1 MLDPCWVPIP
11 NPCWDPFWDPC
22 PYPFPNPH
30 RDLCWDPFLNPC
42 RNPCPDLFPNPCP
55 DPCPERGNSSGTDT
69 DPLSFVSSIFNFKKI
84 RKTWEFP
91 ISHRFLLS
99 RTLPFPLFP
108 HSHSRRSHTPIPSVP
123 TFPFPPFPHSHSA
136 IPTFPFPP
144 FQHSHSRHLH
154 ISIPAIPTFPF
165 PPFPL
170 SHSRHSCIPIPTI
183 HTFPF
188 PPFPHS
194 IPTIPALPHP
204 PSPHSHSCTPIPI
217 FPFPHSHSHHS
228 HFPIPATPIFP
239 FLPFPHS
246 HSCRSHFPI
255 PTIPTFPFPPFP
267 HSHSHHSHTPIPT
280 FPFPPFPH
288 SHSHRSHIPIPAIP
302 TFPFS
307 PFLHSHSHHSC
318 IPTPVILLLPF
329 RPFLHSHSR
338 RSCTPIPTI
347 PTFPFPPFPHS
358 HSRHFC
364 TPIPTIPTLPFP
376 HSHSHFPIPT
386 FPFPPF
392 PHSHSRHF
400 CIPTPAILLLP
411 FRLFPH
417 SHSRH
422 SRTPTTAIP
431 AFPFPPFPH
440 SHSCHLHIPTP
451 TIPTFPFPPFPH
463 SHSLHSR
470 TPIPAIPT
478 FPFLPFPHFPSR
490 HSHFPIPAL
499 PFPPFPLSHSHHSHI
514 PFPTIPALPFP
525 HSHSRHSH
533 TLFSAIPTFP
543 FPPFPHSHSR
553 YSHIPIPTFPFLP
566 FPHSHSR
573 RSHTPI
579 PAIPAFP
586 LLLFSY
592 SHSGYFCTPI
602 PTIPTIPTFPFPLFP
617 HSHSCHSHFPI
628 PTIPALPFPPPPH
641 FHSCYSYIPA
651 VPTFPFPPFPHSHS
665 HIPIPTFPF
674 LPYPHSH
681 SHIPGADTAFHAH
694 PQKCLRL
701 NPEVPVWVSKQRILC
716 TLNHSL
722 KDVLNY
728 GLFQPACN
736 GRAGKFLDEERLLR
750 EYPPSPDTPL
760 PYLEFRYKRRVYSQ
774 PLLDDKQFAK
784 LHTKANL
791 KKFMEYVQMLN
802 SEKVCRLLEKGLDPN
817 FHDPDTGECPLTAA
831 AQLELSSEMIKAL
844 RNGGAHLDFRTREG
858 MTALHKAVR
867 CRNHT
872 ALLTLLDLGA
882 SPDYKDSRGLT
893 PLYHSAMVGGD
904 PYCCELLLHDHARL
918 GCVDENGWQ
927 EIHQACRYGHVQHL
941 EHLLFYG
948 ADMTAQNASGNTA
961 LHICALYN
969 QESCARVLLFRGASK
984 EIRNYNSQTAFQVAI
999 IAGNFELAEIIKTHK
1014 ESDVVPFRETPS
1026 YTKRRRLLGSGGLAS
1041 PRVLQRSASDNN
1053 LKAESRASYSP
1064 VPSLR
1069 SLPPQLLVQMQ
1080 EAAAGIAAS
1089 GMGTGDG
1096 SLPAVAGGG
1105 RPAAG
1110 TAPASPAPH
1119 AAPAPLRGPKR
1130 KLYSAV
1136 PGRKFIVVKSYAPQ
1150 GDGEIQLNRGE
1161 AVKVLSIG
1169 EGGFWEGSV
1178 KGRSGWFPAECVE
1191 EVQMRQYDS
1200 RQETRE
1206 DRTKRLFR
1214 HYTVGSYDNFTSHS
1228 DYIIEEKTAVL
1239 QKREHEGFGFVLR
1252 GAKAETPIEEFT
1264 PTPAFPALQYLESV
1278 DVEGVAWRAGLRTGD
1293 FLIEVNGVNVVKV
1306 GHKQVVALIRQG
1318 GNHLLMKVVSVSR
1331 KPDSEEG
1338 SRKKAPPPPKR
1349 APSTT
1354 LTLRSK
1360 SMTAELEELGKAE
1373 KLDEILAATE
1383 PALRAELVE
1392 ADSRA
1397 ATVKQRP
1404 TSRRIT
1410 PAEIS
1415 VSQREFRGNGETH
1428 PQLPRFPCFPGED
1441 EKLAASLL
1449 DGKFP
1454 RSTSMTDT
1462 VREGH
1467 GIPPPPQTAP
1477 PPPPSP
1483 YYFDTG
1489 PPPSFSPPPPPGR
1502 AYDTIR
1508 SSFKPGLEAKLHGLP
1523 QVLSAA
1529 EMYDQARGSM
1539 PYPERQKRARSMIIL
1554 QDSSHLPVE
1563 PTEIPRPGPA
1573 VTPPEKLKRKG
1584 RVIDNPYANM
1594 GQFNVSLFAPT
1605 KPQRK
1610 KSPLVKQLQ
1619 VEDAQERAA
1628 LAITGGYSSR
1638 EPSPTRRS
1646 HRLDY
1651 QHHPGIAQV
1660 EAAGLPFA
1668 TAIAAGVM
1676 KDRDRRL
1683 DERRKSTVF
1692 LSVGAIEGPAPGGSE
1707 MPSLQQSRS
1716 IDERLLGSRD
1726 VLLPSPVSALKPLI
1740 SSSSSTFIHPL
1751 TGKPLDPNSPL
1762 ALALAARER
1771 ALSTQVPSRSPTPIH
1786 SPDSDRAAP
1795 LFVDIQTKEP
1805 DRGDLES
1812 LVSPAYSP
1820 GGKVVMAMRAEPPG
1834 KEEKKPEDKKSM
1846 IISIVDTSQQK
1857 TAGLIMVHATSNGQD
1872 EIGLEIK
1879 EESPA
1884 VPEVCA
1890 EPAESPKA
1898 EPQPSPVG
1906 KPPASPASE
1915 KALGQGSSEE
1925 EVEPYT
1931 VTLPPAQLSSS
1942 DEETREELAKIGL
1955 VPPPDE
1961 FANGVLVTTPGT
1973 PVSHLAAPGTPSL
1986 PAAAVAPSPPGATPS
2001 GKPSDAPAAPESA
2014 ADSGVEEVD
2023 TRSSSD
2029 HHLETTST
2037 ISTVSSMSTLSSE
2050 SGEPTDTYTSFADG
2064 QTFLLEKPPVPPK
2077 PKLKSQLSKGP
2088 VTFRDP
2094 LLKQSSDSE
2103 LISQH
2108 HAATLAAT
2116 SAARPRYLFQRRSK
2130 LWGDPME
2137 SRPGHGAEED
2147 KPTVISELSSRLQ
2160 QLNKDTRSLGEEPA
2174 GSTLDPGKK
2183 SPVVAARL
2191 FSSLGELSTISQRSS
2206 GTTFTVRPGSRYPV
2220 TRRTPSPVK
2229 PAALERPE
2237 PLSTVRPYGLT
2248 PPTIL
2253 KSSSLSIPH
2262 EPKEVRFV
2270 VRSVSA
2276 RSRSPSPSPSPGP
2289 PLHTLHPPRPF
2300 MQKPLHLWNKY
2311 DVGDWL
2317 ESINLV
2323 EHRDKF
2329 EDHEIEG
2336 THLPALTKEDFVEL
2350 GVTRVGH
2357 RMNIERAL
2365 KQLVDS

>member
-1 MLDPCWVPIP
+1 MPLPPAAGQHETPEPPPEQPPPARPPRAVAGEPGEPAGRARDET
-11 NPCWDPFWDPC
+11 
-22 PYPFPNPH
+22 PYA
-30 RDLCWDPFLNPC
+30 
-42 RNPCPDLFPNPCP
+42 
-55 DPCPERGNSSGTDT
+55 
-69 DPLSFVSSIFNFKKI
+69 SI
-84 RKTWEFP
+84 E
-91 ISHRFLLS
+91 
-99 RTLPFPLFP
+99 
-108 HSHSRRSHTPIPSVP
+108 
-123 TFPFPPFPHSHSA
+123 PPAPRA
-136 IPTFPFPP
+136 E
-144 FQHSHSRHLH
+144 
-154 ISIPAIPTFPF
+154 
-165 PPFPL
+165 
-170 SHSRHSCIPIPTI
+170 
-183 HTFPF
+183 
-188 PPFPHS
+188 
-194 IPTIPALPHP
+194 
-204 PSPHSHSCTPIPI
+204 
-217 FPFPHSHSHHS
+217 
-228 HFPIPATPIFP
+228 
-239 FLPFPHS
+239 
-246 HSCRSHFPI
+246 
-255 PTIPTFPFPPFP
+255 
-267 HSHSHHSHTPIPT
+267 
-280 FPFPPFPH
+280 
-288 SHSHRSHIPIPAIP
+288 
-302 TFPFS
+302 
-307 PFLHSHSHHSC
+307 
-318 IPTPVILLLPF
+318 
-329 RPFLHSHSR
+329 
-338 RSCTPIPTI
+338 
-347 PTFPFPPFPHS
+347 
-358 HSRHFC
+358 
-364 TPIPTIPTLPFP
+364 
-376 HSHSHFPIPT
+376 
-386 FPFPPF
+386 
-392 PHSHSRHF
+392 
-400 CIPTPAILLLP
+400 
-411 FRLFPH
+411 
-417 SHSRH
+417 
-422 SRTPTTAIP
+422 
-431 AFPFPPFPH
+431 
-440 SHSCHLHIPTP
+440 
-451 TIPTFPFPPFPH
+451 
-463 SHSLHSR
+463 
-470 TPIPAIPT
+470 
-478 FPFLPFPHFPSR
+478 
-490 HSHFPIPAL
+490 
-499 PFPPFPLSHSHHSHI
+499 
-514 PFPTIPALPFP
+514 
-525 HSHSRHSH
+525 
-533 TLFSAIPTFP
+533 
-543 FPPFPHSHSR
+543 
-553 YSHIPIPTFPFLP
+553 
-566 FPHSHSR
+566 
-573 RSHTPI
+573 
-579 PAIPAFP
+579 
-586 LLLFSY
+586 
-592 SHSGYFCTPI
+592 
-602 PTIPTIPTFPFPLFP
+602 
-617 HSHSCHSHFPI
+617 
-628 PTIPALPFPPPPH
+628 PPPPARMEDAAA
-641 FHSCYSYIPA
+641 SAIVVRIGIPDLQQ
-651 VPTFPFPPFPHSHS
+651 T
-665 HIPIPTFPF
+665 
-674 LPYPHSH
+674 
-681 SHIPGADTAFHAH
+681 
-694 PQKCLRL
+694 KCLRL
-701 NPEVPVWVSKQRILC
+701 NPDVPVWVSKQRILC

-728 GLFQPACN
+728 GLFQPAFN

-750 EYPPSPDTPL
+750 EYPLNPDTPV
-760 PYLEFRYKRRVYSQ
+760 PYLEFRYKRRVYTQS
-774 PLLDDKQFAK
+774 LLDDKQFAK

-802 SEKVCRLLEKGLDPN
+802 VEKVCRLLEKGLDPN
-817 FHDPDTGECPLTAA
+817 FHDPDTGDVPFLFPGWVGASECPLTMA
-831 AQLELSSEMIKAL
+831 AQLEHSAEVIKVL
-844 RNGGAHLDFRTREG
+844 KNGGAHLDFRTREG
-858 MTALHKAVR
+858 MTALHKAIR
-867 CRNHT
+867 CRNHI
-872 ALLTLLDLGA
+872 ALMTLLDLGA

-904 PYCCELLLHDHARL
+904 PYCCELLLHDYAKV

-948 ADMTAQNASGNTA
+948 ADMTSQNASGNTA

-1026 YTKRRRLLGSGGLAS
+1026 YTKRRRITGAGGLSS
-1041 PRVLQRSASDNN
+1041 PRMLQRSASDNN
-1053 LKAESRASYSP
+1053 LKAESHPSYSP

-1069 SLPPQLLVQMQ
+1069 SLPPQLLAQMQ
-1080 EAAAGIAAS
+1080 EAAVGAGVGDSSLAS
-1089 GMGTGDG
+1089 TGSSRSTHSRSP
-1096 SLPAVAGGG
+1096 SLQRVQEEKEADMHTLRRSSRGK
-1105 RPAAG
+1105 
-1110 TAPASPAPH
+1110 ASPSGGQGAPPRPGPGPEPARH
-1119 AAPAPLRGPKR
+1119 AAPAALRGPKR

-1136 PGRKFIVVKSYAPQ
+1136 PGRRFIVVKSYTPQ
-1150 GDGEIQLNRGE
+1150 GEGEIQLNRGE
-1161 AVKVLSIG
+1161 AIKVLSIG
-1169 EGGFWEGSV
+1169 EGGFWEGTV
-1178 KGRSGWFPAECVE
+1178 KGRTGWFPAECVE
-1191 EVQMRQYDS
+1191 EVQMRQYDP

-1278 DVEGVAWRAGLRTGD
+1278 DVEGVAWKAGLRTGD

-1306 GHKQVVALIRQG
+1306 GHKQVVSLIRQG
-1318 GNHLLMKVVSVSR
+1318 GNHLVMKVVSVSR
-1331 KPDSEEG
+1331 KPESEEVV
-1338 SRKKAPPPPKR
+1338 RKKAPPPPKR

-1360 SMTAELEELGKAE
+1360 SMTAELEELASMRRRKGE
-1373 KLDEILAATE
+1373 KLDEILAAAE
-1383 PALRAELVE
+1383 PSLRADIVE

-1415 VSQREFRGNGETH
+1415 SLFERQGMAAHAGVLPGAEKPHVSLRKGM
-1428 PQLPRFPCFPGED
+1428 PRTKSVGED
-1441 EKLAASLL
+1441 EKLAASFM

-1454 RSTSMTDT
+1454 RSTSMQDT

-1502 AYDTIR
+1502 VYDTIR
-1508 SSFKPGLEAKLHGLP
+1508 SSFKPSLEAKLHGLP
-1523 QVLSAA
+1523 QVISAA
-1529 EMYDQARGSM
+1529 EMYDQARTSI

-1563 PTEIPRPGPA
+1563 PTEIPRPGPSA
-1573 VTPPEKLKRKG
+1573 TPPEKLKRKG

-1628 LAITGGYSSR
+1628 LSITGGFTR

-1646 HRLDY
+1646 HRMSGIEY
-1651 QHHPGIAQV
+1651 QHHAGIAQV
-1660 EAAGLPFA
+1660 DPSSIPFA
-1668 TAIAAGVM
+1668 TAIAGVM
-1676 KDRDRRL
+1676 KDRERRL

-1692 LSVGAIEGPAPGGSE
+1692 LSVGAIEGSPPSID

-1771 ALSTQVPSRSPTPIH
+1771 ALSTQVPSRSPTPIQ

-1805 DRGDLES
+1805 ERGELEG

-1820 GGKVVMAMRAEPPG
+1820 GAKGAAGAAPGTLAPAKSHWGTPTTLRKETETRAETPV
-1834 KEEKKPEDKKSM
+1834 KEEKKHEDKKSM
-1846 IISIVDTSQQK
+1846 IISIMDTSQQK
-1857 TAGLIMVHATSNGQD
+1857 TAGLIMVHATSNGQE
-1872 EIGLEIK
+1872 EIGLEMK
-1879 EESPA
+1879 EETPD
-1884 VPEVCA
+1884 VPEASV
-1890 EPAESPKA
+1890 EPAELPKA
-1898 EPQPSPVG
+1898 ETEPSPVG
-1906 KPPASPASE
+1906 KSPVSPASD
-1915 KALGQGSSEE
+1915 KTLGQGSSEE
-1925 EVEPYT
+1925 EAEPYT

-1973 PVSHLAAPGTPSL
+1973 PISQLATPRTPSM
-1986 PAAAVAPSPPGATPS
+1986 PAAAVAPSATGGTPS
-2001 GKPSDAPAAPESA
+2001 GKPSDAPVAPESA

-2064 QTFLLEKPPVPPK
+2064 QTFILEKPPVPPK

-2103 LISQH
+2103 LISQQ
-2108 HAATLAAT
+2108 HAATLA
-2116 SAARPRYLFQRRSK
+2116 SASVGRPRYLFQRRSK

-2137 SRPGHGAEED
+2137 SRPVHGAEDD

-2160 QLNKDTRSLGEEPA
+2160 QLNKDTRSLGEEPT
-2174 GSTLDPGKK
+2174 GPPLDPGKK

-2206 GTTFTVRPGSRYPV
+2206 GTTYTVRPGSRYPV

-2229 PAALERPE
+2229 PALDRTD

-2300 MQKPLHLWNKY
+2300 MQKPVHLWNKY

-2329 EDHEIEG
+2329 EDNEIEG

>member
-1 MLDPCWVPIP
+1 P
-11 NPCWDPFWDPC
+11 
-22 PYPFPNPH
+22 
-30 RDLCWDPFLNPC
+30 
-42 RNPCPDLFPNPCP
+42 
-55 DPCPERGNSSGTDT
+55 
-69 DPLSFVSSIFNFKKI
+69 
-84 RKTWEFP
+84 
-91 ISHRFLLS
+91 
-99 RTLPFPLFP
+99 
-108 HSHSRRSHTPIPSVP
+108 
-123 TFPFPPFPHSHSA
+123 
-136 IPTFPFPP
+136 
-144 FQHSHSRHLH
+144 Q
-154 ISIPAIPTFPF
+154 
-165 PPFPL
+165 
-170 SHSRHSCIPIPTI
+170 PIPTVL
-183 HTFPF
+183 TDRVPKWF
-188 PPFPHS
+188 S
-194 IPTIPALPHP
+194 GSEDVQLPLMP
-204 PSPHSHSCTPIPI
+204 GLSLPSVS
-217 FPFPHSHSHHS
+217 
-228 HFPIPATPIFP
+228 
-239 FLPFPHS
+239 
-246 HSCRSHFPI
+246 
-255 PTIPTFPFPPFP
+255 
-267 HSHSHHSHTPIPT
+267 
-280 FPFPPFPH
+280 
-288 SHSHRSHIPIPAIP
+288 
-302 TFPFS
+302 
-307 PFLHSHSHHSC
+307 
-318 IPTPVILLLPF
+318 
-329 RPFLHSHSR
+329 
-338 RSCTPIPTI
+338 
-347 PTFPFPPFPHS
+347 
-358 HSRHFC
+358 
-364 TPIPTIPTLPFP
+364 
-376 HSHSHFPIPT
+376 
-386 FPFPPF
+386 
-392 PHSHSRHF
+392 
-400 CIPTPAILLLP
+400 
-411 FRLFPH
+411 
-417 SHSRH
+417 
-422 SRTPTTAIP
+422 
-431 AFPFPPFPH
+431 
-440 SHSCHLHIPTP
+440 
-451 TIPTFPFPPFPH
+451 
-463 SHSLHSR
+463 
-470 TPIPAIPT
+470 
-478 FPFLPFPHFPSR
+478 
-490 HSHFPIPAL
+490 
-499 PFPPFPLSHSHHSHI
+499 
-514 PFPTIPALPFP
+514 
-525 HSHSRHSH
+525 
-533 TLFSAIPTFP
+533 
-543 FPPFPHSHSR
+543 
-553 YSHIPIPTFPFLP
+553 
-566 FPHSHSR
+566 
-573 RSHTPI
+573 
-579 PAIPAFP
+579 
-586 LLLFSY
+586 
-592 SHSGYFCTPI
+592 
-602 PTIPTIPTFPFPLFP
+602 
-617 HSHSCHSHFPI
+617 
-628 PTIPALPFPPPPH
+628 
-641 FHSCYSYIPA
+641 
-651 VPTFPFPPFPHSHS
+651 
-665 HIPIPTFPF
+665 
-674 LPYPHSH
+674 
-681 SHIPGADTAFHAH
+681 

-701 NPEVPVWVSKQRILC
+701 NPDVPVWASKQRILC

-728 GLFQPACN
+728 GLFQPAFN

-750 EYPPSPDTPL
+750 EYPLNPDTPV
-760 PYLEFRYKRRVYSQ
+760 PYLEFRYKRRVYTQ
-774 PLLDDKQFAK
+774 ALLDDKQFAK

-802 SEKVCRLLEKGLDPN
+802 TEKVCRLLEKGLDPN

-831 AQLELSSEMIKAL
+831 AQLELSTEMIKAL

-867 CRNHT
+867 CRNHA

-904 PYCCELLLHDHARL
+904 PYCCELLLHDYARL

-1026 YTKRRRLLGSGGLAS
+1026 YTKRRRILGAGGLSS
-1041 PRVLQRSASDNN
+1041 PRMLQRSASDNN

-1069 SLPPQLLVQMQ
+1069 SLPPQLLAQMQ
-1080 EAAAGIAAS
+1080 EAAVGV
-1089 GMGTGDG
+1089 GGGDG
-1096 SLPAVAGGG
+1096 SLASSTGGG
-1105 RPAAG
+1105 RRPRSRSRCPRPGGAAAAG
-1110 TAPASPAPH
+1110 AALKPRSPPR
-1119 AAPAPLRGPKR
+1119 PRPPPSPPWRSPRR

-1150 GDGEIQLNRGE
+1150 GEGEIQLNRGE

-1169 EGGFWEGSV
+1169 EGGFWEGTV
-1178 KGRSGWFPAECVE
+1178 KGRTGWFPAECVE
-1191 EVQMRQYDS
+1191 EVQMRQYDP

-1306 GHKQVVALIRQG
+1306 GHKQVVSLIRQG
-1318 GNHLLMKVVSVSR
+1318 GNHLVMKVVSVSR
-1331 KPDSEEG
+1331 KPESEEVV
-1338 SRKKAPPPPKR
+1338 RKKAPPPPKR

-1360 SMTAELEELGKAE
+1360 SMTAELEELE
-1373 KLDEILAATE
+1373 KLDEILAAAE
-1383 PALRAELVE
+1383 PALRADIVE

-1415 VSQREFRGNGETH
+1415 VRGGAA
-1428 PQLPRFPCFPGED
+1428 PGGGGGMEGRCD
-1441 EKLAASLL
+1441 PAVGVGGGGGG
-1449 DGKFP
+1449 GKRDP
-1454 RSTSMTDT
+1454 
-1462 VREGH
+1462 
-1467 GIPPPPQTAP
+1467 
-1477 PPPPSP
+1477 
-1483 YYFDTG
+1483 
-1489 PPPSFSPPPPPGR
+1489 
-1502 AYDTIR
+1502 YDTIR
-1508 SSFKPGLEAKLHGLP
+1508 SSFKPSLEAKLHGLP
-1523 QVLSAA
+1523 QVISAA
-1529 EMYDQARGSM
+1529 EMYDQARTSI

-1563 PTEIPRPGPA
+1563 PTEIPRPSPSA
-1573 VTPPEKLKRKG
+1573 TPPEKLKRKG

-1628 LAITGGYSSR
+1628 LSIAGGFAR

-1646 HRLDY
+1646 HRLSGVDY
-1651 QHHPGIAQV
+1651 PHHAGMAQV
-1660 EAAGLPFA
+1660 EAAGIPFA
-1668 TAIAAGVM
+1668 TAIAGVM
-1676 KDRDRRL
+1676 KDRERRL

-1692 LSVGAIEGPAPGGSE
+1692 LSVGAIEGTPPSSD

-1805 DRGDLES
+1805 ERVELES
-1812 LVSPAYSP
+1812 LSPWGTPSTLRKEAE
-1820 GGKVVMAMRAEPPG
+1820 ARAEAPG

-1872 EIGLEIK
+1872 EIGLEAK
-1879 EESPA
+1879 EEKPA
-1884 VPEVCA
+1884 APEACA
-1890 EPAESPKA
+1890 EPAEPPEA
-1898 EPQPSPVG
+1898 EPQPSPAG
-1906 KPPASPASE
+1906 KGPGSPGAD
-1915 KALGQGSSEE
+1915 KTLGQGSSEE
-1925 EVEPYT
+1925 EVEPYA
-1931 VTLPPAQLSSS
+1931 VALPPAQLSSS

-1961 FANGVLVTTPGT
+1961 FANGVLVTAPGT
-1973 PVSHLAAPGTPSL
+1973 PVSHLAAPSTPSA
-1986 PAAAVAPSPPGATPS
+1986 PAAAGAPPTAGGTPS
-2001 GKPSDAPAAPESA
+2001 GKPPDAPAAPESA

-2064 QTFLLEKPPVPPK
+2064 QTFILEKPPVPPK

-2103 LISQH
+2103 LISQQ
-2108 HAATLAAT
+2108 HAATLA
-2116 SAARPRYLFQRRSK
+2116 SASIGRPRYLFQRRSK

-2137 SRPGHGAEED
+2137 SRPIHGADDD

-2174 GSTLDPGKK
+2174 GSALDPGKK
-2183 SPVVAARL
+2183 SPVVAAR
-2191 FSSLGELSTISQRSS
+2191 S
-2206 GTTFTVRPGSRYPV
+2206 GTTYTVRPGSRYPV

-2229 PAALERPE
+2229 PALDRTE

>member
-1 MLDPCWVPIP
+1 
-11 NPCWDPFWDPC
+11 
-22 PYPFPNPH
+22 
-30 RDLCWDPFLNPC
+30 
-42 RNPCPDLFPNPCP
+42 
-55 DPCPERGNSSGTDT
+55 
-69 DPLSFVSSIFNFKKI
+69 
-84 RKTWEFP
+84 
-91 ISHRFLLS
+91 
-99 RTLPFPLFP
+99 
-108 HSHSRRSHTPIPSVP
+108 
-123 TFPFPPFPHSHSA
+123 
-136 IPTFPFPP
+136 
-144 FQHSHSRHLH
+144 
-154 ISIPAIPTFPF
+154 
-165 PPFPL
+165 
-170 SHSRHSCIPIPTI
+170 
-183 HTFPF
+183 
-188 PPFPHS
+188 
-194 IPTIPALPHP
+194 
-204 PSPHSHSCTPIPI
+204 
-217 FPFPHSHSHHS
+217 
-228 HFPIPATPIFP
+228 
-239 FLPFPHS
+239 
-246 HSCRSHFPI
+246 
-255 PTIPTFPFPPFP
+255 
-267 HSHSHHSHTPIPT
+267 
-280 FPFPPFPH
+280 
-288 SHSHRSHIPIPAIP
+288 
-302 TFPFS
+302 
-307 PFLHSHSHHSC
+307 
-318 IPTPVILLLPF
+318 
-329 RPFLHSHSR
+329 
-338 RSCTPIPTI
+338 
-347 PTFPFPPFPHS
+347 
-358 HSRHFC
+358 
-364 TPIPTIPTLPFP
+364 
-376 HSHSHFPIPT
+376 
-386 FPFPPF
+386 
-392 PHSHSRHF
+392 
-400 CIPTPAILLLP
+400 
-411 FRLFPH
+411 
-417 SHSRH
+417 
-422 SRTPTTAIP
+422 
-431 AFPFPPFPH
+431 
-440 SHSCHLHIPTP
+440 
-451 TIPTFPFPPFPH
+451 
-463 SHSLHSR
+463 
-470 TPIPAIPT
+470 
-478 FPFLPFPHFPSR
+478 
-490 HSHFPIPAL
+490 
-499 PFPPFPLSHSHHSHI
+499 
-514 PFPTIPALPFP
+514 
-525 HSHSRHSH
+525 
-533 TLFSAIPTFP
+533 
-543 FPPFPHSHSR
+543 
-553 YSHIPIPTFPFLP
+553 
-566 FPHSHSR
+566 
-573 RSHTPI
+573 
-579 PAIPAFP
+579 
-586 LLLFSY
+586 
-592 SHSGYFCTPI
+592 
-602 PTIPTIPTFPFPLFP
+602 
-617 HSHSCHSHFPI
+617 
-628 PTIPALPFPPPPH
+628 
-641 FHSCYSYIPA
+641 
-651 VPTFPFPPFPHSHS
+651 
-665 HIPIPTFPF
+665 
-674 LPYPHSH
+674 
-681 SHIPGADTAFHAH
+681 
-694 PQKCLRL
+694 
-701 NPEVPVWVSKQRILC
+701 RILC

-728 GLFQPACN
+728 GLFQPAFN

-750 EYPPSPDTPL
+750 EYPLNPDTPV
-760 PYLEFRYKRRVYSQ
+760 PYLEFRYKRRVYTQ
-774 PLLDDKQFAK
+774 TLLDDKQFAK

-802 SEKVCRLLEKGLDPN
+802 VDKVCRLLEKGLDPN

-831 AQLELSSEMIKAL
+831 AQLELSTDMLKAL

-858 MTALHKAVR
+858 MTALHRAVR
-867 CRNHT
+867 CRNHG

-904 PYCCELLLHDHARL
+904 PYCCELLLHDYARL

-1026 YTKRRRLLGSGGLAS
+1026 YTKRRRLLGAGGLAS
-1041 PRVLQRSASDNN
+1041 PRLLQRSASDNN

-1069 SLPPQLLVQMQ
+1069 SLPPQLLAQMQ
-1080 EAAAGIAAS
+1080 EAA
-1089 GMGTGDG
+1089 DG
-1096 SLPAVAGGG
+1096 SVGSAGSVRSAHSRSPSLPGGPAGPPG
-1105 RPAAG
+1105 PG
-1110 TAPASPAPH
+1110 TDPAPH

-1169 EGGFWEGSV
+1169 EGGFWEGTV
-1178 KGRSGWFPAECVE
+1178 KGRTGWFPAECVE

-1306 GHKQVVALIRQG
+1306 GHKQVVSLIRQG
-1318 GNHLLMKVVSVSR
+1318 GNHLVMKVVSVSR
-1331 KPDSEEG
+1331 KPESEEVV
-1338 SRKKAPPPPKR
+1338 RKKAPPPPKR

-1360 SMTAELEELGKAE
+1360 SMTAELEELASMRRRKGE
-1373 KLDEILAATE
+1373 KLDEILAAAE
-1383 PALRAELVE
+1383 PALRADIVE

-1415 VSQREFRGNGETH
+1415 SLFERQGMAAHPGVLAGAEKPHVSLRKGI
-1428 PQLPRFPCFPGED
+1428 PRTKSVGED

-1454 RSTSMTDT
+1454 RSTSMQDT

-1508 SSFKPGLEAKLHGLP
+1508 SSFKPSLEAKLHGLP

-1529 EMYDQARGSM
+1529 EMYDQARTSI

-1563 PTEIPRPGPA
+1563 PTEIPRPGPSA
-1573 VTPPEKLKRKG
+1573 TPPEKLKRKG

-1628 LAITGGYSSR
+1628 LAITGGFSR

-1646 HRLDY
+1646 HRLSGVEY
-1651 QHHPGIAQV
+1651 QHHAGIAQV
-1660 EAAGLPFA
+1660 EATGIPFA
-1668 TAIAAGVM
+1668 TAIAGVM

-1692 LSVGAIEGPAPGGSE
+1692 LSVGAIEGSSPSSD

-1771 ALSTQVPSRSPTPIH
+1771 ALSTQVSSRSPTPIH

-1805 DRGDLES
+1805 ERGELENS
-1812 LVSPAYSP
+1812 GTL
-1820 GGKVVMAMRAEPPG
+1820 
-1834 KEEKKPEDKKSM
+1834 EEKKLEDKKSM

-1879 EESPA
+1879 EETPA
-1884 VPEVCA
+1884 VAEACT
-1890 EPAESPKA
+1890 EPAEAPKA
-1898 EPQPSPVG
+1898 ETQPSPMG
-1906 KPPASPASE
+1906 KPPVSPASD
-1915 KALGQGSSEE
+1915 KTLGQGSSEE

-1973 PVSHLAAPGTPSL
+1973 PVSHLATPSTPSI
-1986 PAAAVAPSPPGATPS
+1986 PAAAVAPSTTGGTPS
-2001 GKPSDAPAAPESA
+2001 GKPSDAPVAPESA

-2064 QTFLLEKPPVPPK
+2064 QTFILEKPPVPPK

-2103 LISQH
+2103 LISQQ
-2108 HAATLAAT
+2108 HAATLA
-2116 SAARPRYLFQRRSK
+2116 SASIGRPRYLFQRRSK

-2137 SRPGHGAEED
+2137 SRPIHGADDD

-2206 GTTFTVRPGSRYPV
+2206 GTTYTVRPGSRYPV

-2229 PAALERPE
+2229 PALDRTE

>member
-1 MLDPCWVPIP
+1 MEEPAPGAIVVRIGI
-11 NPCWDPFWDPC
+11 
-22 PYPFPNPH
+22 
-30 RDLCWDPFLNPC
+30 
-42 RNPCPDLFPNPCP
+42 PDLQQ
-55 DPCPERGNSSGTDT
+55 T
-69 DPLSFVSSIFNFKKI
+69 
-84 RKTWEFP
+84 
-91 ISHRFLLS
+91 
-99 RTLPFPLFP
+99 
-108 HSHSRRSHTPIPSVP
+108 
-123 TFPFPPFPHSHSA
+123 
-136 IPTFPFPP
+136 
-144 FQHSHSRHLH
+144 
-154 ISIPAIPTFPF
+154 
-165 PPFPL
+165 
-170 SHSRHSCIPIPTI
+170 
-183 HTFPF
+183 
-188 PPFPHS
+188 
-194 IPTIPALPHP
+194 
-204 PSPHSHSCTPIPI
+204 
-217 FPFPHSHSHHS
+217 
-228 HFPIPATPIFP
+228 
-239 FLPFPHS
+239 
-246 HSCRSHFPI
+246 
-255 PTIPTFPFPPFP
+255 
-267 HSHSHHSHTPIPT
+267 
-280 FPFPPFPH
+280 
-288 SHSHRSHIPIPAIP
+288 
-302 TFPFS
+302 
-307 PFLHSHSHHSC
+307 
-318 IPTPVILLLPF
+318 
-329 RPFLHSHSR
+329 
-338 RSCTPIPTI
+338 
-347 PTFPFPPFPHS
+347 
-358 HSRHFC
+358 
-364 TPIPTIPTLPFP
+364 
-376 HSHSHFPIPT
+376 
-386 FPFPPF
+386 
-392 PHSHSRHF
+392 
-400 CIPTPAILLLP
+400 
-411 FRLFPH
+411 
-417 SHSRH
+417 
-422 SRTPTTAIP
+422 
-431 AFPFPPFPH
+431 
-440 SHSCHLHIPTP
+440 
-451 TIPTFPFPPFPH
+451 
-463 SHSLHSR
+463 
-470 TPIPAIPT
+470 
-478 FPFLPFPHFPSR
+478 
-490 HSHFPIPAL
+490 
-499 PFPPFPLSHSHHSHI
+499 
-514 PFPTIPALPFP
+514 
-525 HSHSRHSH
+525 
-533 TLFSAIPTFP
+533 
-543 FPPFPHSHSR
+543 
-553 YSHIPIPTFPFLP
+553 
-566 FPHSHSR
+566 
-573 RSHTPI
+573 
-579 PAIPAFP
+579 
-586 LLLFSY
+586 
-592 SHSGYFCTPI
+592 
-602 PTIPTIPTFPFPLFP
+602 
-617 HSHSCHSHFPI
+617 
-628 PTIPALPFPPPPH
+628 
-641 FHSCYSYIPA
+641 
-651 VPTFPFPPFPHSHS
+651 
-665 HIPIPTFPF
+665 
-674 LPYPHSH
+674 
-681 SHIPGADTAFHAH
+681 
-694 PQKCLRL
+694 KCLRL
-701 NPEVPVWVSKQRILC
+701 NPDVPVWASKQRILC

-728 GLFQPACN
+728 GLFQPAFN

-750 EYPPSPDTPL
+750 EYPLNPDTPV
-760 PYLEFRYKRRVYSQ
+760 PYLEFRYKRRVYTQ
-774 PLLDDKQFAK
+774 ALLDDKQFAK

-802 SEKVCRLLEKGLDPN
+802 TEKVCRLLEKGLDPN

-831 AQLELSSEMIKAL
+831 AQLELSTEMIKAL

-867 CRNHT
+867 CRNHA

-904 PYCCELLLHDHARL
+904 PYCCELLLHDYARL

-1026 YTKRRRLLGSGGLAS
+1026 YTKRRRILGAGGLSS
-1041 PRVLQRSASDNN
+1041 PRMLQRSASDNN

-1069 SLPPQLLVQMQ
+1069 SLPPQLLAQMQ
-1080 EAAAGIAAS
+1080 EAAVGV
-1089 GMGTGDG
+1089 GGGDG
-1096 SLPAVAGGG
+1096 SLASSSSI
-1105 RPAAG
+1105 R
-1110 TAPASPAPH
+1110 SPAPH

-1150 GDGEIQLNRGE
+1150 GEGEIQLNRGE

-1169 EGGFWEGSV
+1169 EGGFWEGTV
-1178 KGRSGWFPAECVE
+1178 KGRTGWFPAECVE
-1191 EVQMRQYDS
+1191 EVQMRQYDP

-1306 GHKQVVALIRQG
+1306 GHKQVVSLIRQG
-1318 GNHLLMKVVSVSR
+1318 GNHLVMKVVSVSR
-1331 KPDSEEG
+1331 KPESEEVV
-1338 SRKKAPPPPKR
+1338 RKKAPPPPKR

-1360 SMTAELEELGKAE
+1360 SMTAELEELASMRRRKGE
-1373 KLDEILAATE
+1373 KLDEILAAAE
-1383 PALRAELVE
+1383 PALRADIVE

-1415 VSQREFRGNGETH
+1415 SLFERQGMAAHAGVLAGAEKPHVSLRKGI
-1428 PQLPRFPCFPGED
+1428 PRTKSVGED

-1454 RSTSMTDT
+1454 RSTSMQDT
-1462 VREGH
+1462 
-1467 GIPPPPQTAP
+1467 TAP

-1508 SSFKPGLEAKLHGLP
+1508 SSFKPSLEAKLHGLP
-1523 QVLSAA
+1523 QVISAA
-1529 EMYDQARGSM
+1529 EMYDQARTSI

-1563 PTEIPRPGPA
+1563 PTEIPRPSPSA
-1573 VTPPEKLKRKG
+1573 TPPEKLKRKG

-1628 LAITGGYSSR
+1628 LSIAGGFAR

-1646 HRLDY
+1646 HRLSGVDY
-1651 QHHPGIAQV
+1651 PHHAGMAQV
-1660 EAAGLPFA
+1660 EAAGIPFA
-1668 TAIAAGVM
+1668 TAIAGVM
-1676 KDRDRRL
+1676 KDRERRL

-1692 LSVGAIEGPAPGGSE
+1692 LSVGAIEGTPPSSD

-1805 DRGDLES
+1805 ERVELES
-1812 LVSPAYSP
+1812 LASPAYSP
-1820 GGKVVMAMRAEPPG
+1820 GSPWGTPSTLRKEAEARAEAPG

-1872 EIGLEIK
+1872 EIGLEAK
-1879 EESPA
+1879 EEKPA
-1884 VPEVCA
+1884 APEACA
-1890 EPAESPKA
+1890 EPAEPPEA
-1898 EPQPSPVG
+1898 EPQPSPAG
-1906 KPPASPASE
+1906 KGPGSPGAD
-1915 KALGQGSSEE
+1915 KTLGQGSSEE
-1925 EVEPYT
+1925 EVEPYA
-1931 VTLPPAQLSSS
+1931 VALPPAQLSSS

-1961 FANGVLVTTPGT
+1961 FANGVLVTAPGT
-1973 PVSHLAAPGTPSL
+1973 PVSHLAAPSTPSA
-1986 PAAAVAPSPPGATPS
+1986 PAAAGAPPTAGGTPS
-2001 GKPSDAPAAPESA
+2001 GKPPDAPAAPESA

-2064 QTFLLEKPPVPPK
+2064 QTFILEKPPVPPK

-2103 LISQH
+2103 LISQQ
-2108 HAATLAAT
+2108 HAATLA
-2116 SAARPRYLFQRRSK
+2116 SASIGRPRYLFQRRSK

-2137 SRPGHGAEED
+2137 SRPIHGADDD

-2174 GSTLDPGKK
+2174 GSALDPG
-2183 SPVVAARL
+2183 AACRSGAAL

-2206 GTTFTVRPGSRYPV
+2206 GTTYTVRPGSRYPV

-2229 PAALERPE
+2229 PALDRTE

>member
-1 MLDPCWVPIP
+1 MGTASPAKADAPQSFEGPRAGCERGPRCRCRPPRRAARSMPLSPAGSQHESPESPPPEPPPERHPRAAAGEPGAGLREETRLDPARGPGGPRSPRLAAPARMEEPEPRAIVVRIGI
-11 NPCWDPFWDPC
+11 
-22 PYPFPNPH
+22 
-30 RDLCWDPFLNPC
+30 
-42 RNPCPDLFPNPCP
+42 PDLQQ
-55 DPCPERGNSSGTDT
+55 T
-69 DPLSFVSSIFNFKKI
+69 
-84 RKTWEFP
+84 
-91 ISHRFLLS
+91 
-99 RTLPFPLFP
+99 
-108 HSHSRRSHTPIPSVP
+108 
-123 TFPFPPFPHSHSA
+123 
-136 IPTFPFPP
+136 
-144 FQHSHSRHLH
+144 
-154 ISIPAIPTFPF
+154 
-165 PPFPL
+165 
-170 SHSRHSCIPIPTI
+170 
-183 HTFPF
+183 
-188 PPFPHS
+188 
-194 IPTIPALPHP
+194 
-204 PSPHSHSCTPIPI
+204 
-217 FPFPHSHSHHS
+217 
-228 HFPIPATPIFP
+228 
-239 FLPFPHS
+239 
-246 HSCRSHFPI
+246 
-255 PTIPTFPFPPFP
+255 
-267 HSHSHHSHTPIPT
+267 
-280 FPFPPFPH
+280 
-288 SHSHRSHIPIPAIP
+288 
-302 TFPFS
+302 
-307 PFLHSHSHHSC
+307 
-318 IPTPVILLLPF
+318 
-329 RPFLHSHSR
+329 
-338 RSCTPIPTI
+338 
-347 PTFPFPPFPHS
+347 
-358 HSRHFC
+358 
-364 TPIPTIPTLPFP
+364 
-376 HSHSHFPIPT
+376 
-386 FPFPPF
+386 
-392 PHSHSRHF
+392 
-400 CIPTPAILLLP
+400 
-411 FRLFPH
+411 
-417 SHSRH
+417 
-422 SRTPTTAIP
+422 
-431 AFPFPPFPH
+431 
-440 SHSCHLHIPTP
+440 
-451 TIPTFPFPPFPH
+451 
-463 SHSLHSR
+463 
-470 TPIPAIPT
+470 
-478 FPFLPFPHFPSR
+478 
-490 HSHFPIPAL
+490 
-499 PFPPFPLSHSHHSHI
+499 
-514 PFPTIPALPFP
+514 
-525 HSHSRHSH
+525 
-533 TLFSAIPTFP
+533 
-543 FPPFPHSHSR
+543 
-553 YSHIPIPTFPFLP
+553 
-566 FPHSHSR
+566 
-573 RSHTPI
+573 
-579 PAIPAFP
+579 
-586 LLLFSY
+586 
-592 SHSGYFCTPI
+592 
-602 PTIPTIPTFPFPLFP
+602 
-617 HSHSCHSHFPI
+617 
-628 PTIPALPFPPPPH
+628 
-641 FHSCYSYIPA
+641 
-651 VPTFPFPPFPHSHS
+651 
-665 HIPIPTFPF
+665 
-674 LPYPHSH
+674 
-681 SHIPGADTAFHAH
+681 
-694 PQKCLRL
+694 KCLRL
-701 NPEVPVWVSKQRILC
+701 NPDVPVWVSKQRILC
-716 TLNHSL
+716 ILNHSL

-728 GLFQPACN
+728 GLFQPAFN

-750 EYPPSPDTPL
+750 EYPLNPDTPV
-760 PYLEFRYKRRVYSQ
+760 PYLEFRYKRRVYTQ
-774 PLLDDKQFAK
+774 TLLDDKQFAK

-802 SEKVCRLLEKGLDPN
+802 AEKVCRLLEKGLDPN

-831 AQLELSSEMIKAL
+831 AQLELSAEMIKAL

-867 CRNHT
+867 CRNHA

-904 PYCCELLLHDHARL
+904 PYCCELLLHDYARL

-1026 YTKRRRLLGSGGLAS
+1026 YTKRRRILGGLSS

-1069 SLPPQLLVQMQ
+1069 SLPPQLLAQMQ
-1080 EAAAGIAAS
+1080 EAGAGAR
-1089 GMGTGDG
+1089 DG
-1096 SLPAVAGGG
+1096 SLASSRSAHSRSPSLQRVQEEKEADLPTLRRSSRAKASPGGPAGPPGPGAE
-1105 RPAAG
+1105 
-1110 TAPASPAPH
+1110 PAPH

-1150 GDGEIQLNRGE
+1150 GEGEIQLNRGE

-1169 EGGFWEGSV
+1169 EGGFWEGTV
-1178 KGRSGWFPAECVE
+1178 KGRTGWFPAECVE
-1191 EVQMRQYDS
+1191 EVQMRQYDP

-1306 GHKQVVALIRQG
+1306 GHKQVVSLIRQG
-1318 GNHLLMKVVSVSR
+1318 GNHLVMKVVSVSR
-1331 KPDSEEG
+1331 KPESEEVV
-1338 SRKKAPPPPKR
+1338 RKKAPPPPKR

-1360 SMTAELEELGKAE
+1360 SMTAELEELASMRRRKGE
-1373 KLDEILAATE
+1373 KLDEILAAAE
-1383 PALRAELVE
+1383 PALRADIVE

-1415 VSQREFRGNGETH
+1415 SLFERQGMAAHSGVLAGAEKPHVSLRKGI
-1428 PQLPRFPCFPGED
+1428 PRTKSVGED

-1454 RSTSMTDT
+1454 RSTSMQDT

-1508 SSFKPGLEAKLHGLP
+1508 SSFKPSLEAKLHGLP
-1523 QVLSAA
+1523 QVISAA
-1529 EMYDQARGSM
+1529 EMYDQARTSI

-1563 PTEIPRPGPA
+1563 PTEIPRPGPSA
-1573 VTPPEKLKRKG
+1573 TPPEKLKRKG

-1628 LAITGGYSSR
+1628 LAITGGFTR

-1646 HRLDY
+1646 HRLSGVEY
-1651 QHHPGIAQV
+1651 QHHAGIAQV
-1660 EAAGLPFA
+1660 EATSIPFA
-1668 TAIAAGVM
+1668 TAIAGVM

-1692 LSVGAIEGPAPGGSE
+1692 LSVGAIEGTPPSSD

-1786 SPDSDRAAP
+1786 SPDSERAAP

-1805 DRGDLES
+1805 ERGELES

-1820 GGKVVMAMRAEPPG
+1820 GGKGAIGTDSGTLAPAKSQWGTPSTLRKETEARAETPG
-1834 KEEKKPEDKKSM
+1834 KEEKKQEDKKSM

-1879 EESPA
+1879 EEKPA
-1884 VPEVCA
+1884 VPEACT

-1898 EPQPSPVG
+1898 EPQPSPAG
-1906 KPPASPASE
+1906 KPPVSPASD
-1915 KALGQGSSEE
+1915 KTLGQGSSEE

-1973 PVSHLAAPGTPSL
+1973 PVSHLATPSTPSI
-1986 PAAAVAPSPPGATPS
+1986 PAAAVAPSTTGGTPS
-2001 GKPSDAPAAPESA
+2001 GKPSDAPVAPESA

-2064 QTFLLEKPPVPPK
+2064 QTFILEKPPVPPK

-2103 LISQH
+2103 LISQQ
-2108 HAATLAAT
+2108 HAATLA
-2116 SAARPRYLFQRRSK
+2116 SASIGRPRYLFQRRSK

-2137 SRPGHGAEED
+2137 SRPIHGADDD

-2183 SPVVAARL
+2183 SPVVAARTASGL
-2191 FSSLGELSTISQRSS
+2191 RRVGELYFS
-2206 GTTFTVRPGSRYPV
+2206 
-2220 TRRTPSPVK
+2220 
-2229 PAALERPE
+2229 
-2237 PLSTVRPYGLT
+2237 
-2248 PPTIL
+2248 
-2253 KSSSLSIPH
+2253 
-2262 EPKEVRFV
+2262 V
-2270 VRSVSA
+2270 V
-2276 RSRSPSPSPSPGP
+2276 
-2289 PLHTLHPPRPF
+2289 
-2300 MQKPLHLWNKY
+2300 
-2311 DVGDWL
+2311 
-2317 ESINLV
+2317 
-2323 EHRDKF
+2323 
-2329 EDHEIEG
+2329 
-2336 THLPALTKEDFVEL
+2336 
-2350 GVTRVGH
+2350 
-2357 RMNIERAL
+2357 
-2365 KQLVDS
+2365 

>member
-1 MLDPCWVPIP
+1 MDETA
-11 NPCWDPFWDPC
+11 
-22 PYPFPNPH
+22 PH
-30 RDLCWDPFLNPC
+30 ALVVRIGI
-42 RNPCPDLFPNPCP
+42 PDLQQ
-55 DPCPERGNSSGTDT
+55 T
-69 DPLSFVSSIFNFKKI
+69 
-84 RKTWEFP
+84 
-91 ISHRFLLS
+91 
-99 RTLPFPLFP
+99 
-108 HSHSRRSHTPIPSVP
+108 
-123 TFPFPPFPHSHSA
+123 
-136 IPTFPFPP
+136 
-144 FQHSHSRHLH
+144 
-154 ISIPAIPTFPF
+154 
-165 PPFPL
+165 
-170 SHSRHSCIPIPTI
+170 
-183 HTFPF
+183 
-188 PPFPHS
+188 
-194 IPTIPALPHP
+194 
-204 PSPHSHSCTPIPI
+204 
-217 FPFPHSHSHHS
+217 
-228 HFPIPATPIFP
+228 
-239 FLPFPHS
+239 
-246 HSCRSHFPI
+246 
-255 PTIPTFPFPPFP
+255 
-267 HSHSHHSHTPIPT
+267 
-280 FPFPPFPH
+280 
-288 SHSHRSHIPIPAIP
+288 
-302 TFPFS
+302 
-307 PFLHSHSHHSC
+307 
-318 IPTPVILLLPF
+318 
-329 RPFLHSHSR
+329 
-338 RSCTPIPTI
+338 
-347 PTFPFPPFPHS
+347 
-358 HSRHFC
+358 
-364 TPIPTIPTLPFP
+364 
-376 HSHSHFPIPT
+376 
-386 FPFPPF
+386 
-392 PHSHSRHF
+392 
-400 CIPTPAILLLP
+400 
-411 FRLFPH
+411 
-417 SHSRH
+417 
-422 SRTPTTAIP
+422 
-431 AFPFPPFPH
+431 
-440 SHSCHLHIPTP
+440 
-451 TIPTFPFPPFPH
+451 
-463 SHSLHSR
+463 
-470 TPIPAIPT
+470 
-478 FPFLPFPHFPSR
+478 
-490 HSHFPIPAL
+490 
-499 PFPPFPLSHSHHSHI
+499 
-514 PFPTIPALPFP
+514 
-525 HSHSRHSH
+525 
-533 TLFSAIPTFP
+533 
-543 FPPFPHSHSR
+543 
-553 YSHIPIPTFPFLP
+553 
-566 FPHSHSR
+566 
-573 RSHTPI
+573 
-579 PAIPAFP
+579 
-586 LLLFSY
+586 
-592 SHSGYFCTPI
+592 
-602 PTIPTIPTFPFPLFP
+602 
-617 HSHSCHSHFPI
+617 
-628 PTIPALPFPPPPH
+628 
-641 FHSCYSYIPA
+641 
-651 VPTFPFPPFPHSHS
+651 
-665 HIPIPTFPF
+665 
-674 LPYPHSH
+674 
-681 SHIPGADTAFHAH
+681 
-694 PQKCLRL
+694 KCLRL
-701 NPEVPVWVSKQRILC
+701 NPDVPIWVSKQRILC

-728 GLFQPACN
+728 GLFQPAFN

-750 EYPPSPDTPL
+750 EYPLNPDTPV
-760 PYLEFRYKRRVYSQ
+760 PYLEFRYKRRVYTQS
-774 PLLDDKQFAK
+774 LLDDKQFAK

-791 KKFMEYVQMLN
+791 KKFMEYVQTLN
-802 SEKVCRLLEKGLDPN
+802 VEKVSRLLEKGLDPN
-817 FHDPDTGECPLTAA
+817 FHDPDTGECPLTLA
-831 AQLELSSEMIKAL
+831 AQLGHSGEVIKAL

-867 CRNHT
+867 CRNHA
-872 ALLTLLDLGA
+872 ALMTLLDLGA
-882 SPDYKDSRGLT
+882 SSDYKDSRGLT

-904 PYCCELLLHDHARL
+904 PYCCELLLHDYAKV

-927 EIHQACRYGHVQHL
+927 EVHQACRYGHVQHL

-948 ADMTAQNASGNTA
+948 ADMTSQNASGNTA
-961 LHICALYN
+961 LHVCALYN

-984 EIRNYNSQTAFQVAI
+984 DIRNYNSQTAFQVAI

-1026 YTKRRRLLGSGGLAS
+1026 YTKRRRLIGVGGLSS
-1041 PRVLQRSASDNN
+1041 PRLLQRSASDNN
-1053 LKAESRASYSP
+1053 LKAESRPSYSP

-1069 SLPPQLLVQMQ
+1069 SLPQQLLAQMQ
-1080 EAAAGIAAS
+1080 EVAVGAGA
-1089 GMGTGDG
+1089 GDS
-1096 SLPAVAGGG
+1096 SLVSTSSSRSTHSRSPSLQRMREEKEPDAHTLRRSTRGK
-1105 RPAAG
+1105 
-1110 TAPASPAPH
+1110 ASPSGSGSGPGGAPGAGPGVEPSPH

-1136 PGRKFIVVKSYAPQ
+1136 PGRRFIAVKSHAPL

-1161 AVKVLSIG
+1161 AVKDESPEQLAEASGSPPLAPSPLSSASSIPEERSPPTVLSIG

-1178 KGRSGWFPAECVE
+1178 KGRTGWFPAECVE
-1191 EVQMRQYDS
+1191 EVQMRQYDP

-1214 HYTVGSYDNFTSHS
+1214 HYTVGSYDSFTSHS
-1228 DYIIEEKTAVL
+1228 DYIIEEKAAVL

-1293 FLIEVNGVNVVKV
+1293 FLIEVNGINVVKV
-1306 GHKQVVALIRQG
+1306 GHKQVVSLIRQG
-1318 GNHLLMKVVSVSR
+1318 GNHLVMKVVSVSR
-1331 KPDSEEG
+1331 KPESEDIV
-1338 SRKKAPPPPKR
+1338 RKK
-1349 APSTT
+1349 
-1354 LTLRSK
+1354 
-1360 SMTAELEELGKAE
+1360 E
-1373 KLDEILAATE
+1373 KLDEILAAAE
-1383 PALRAELVE
+1383 PVLRADIVE

-1415 VSQREFRGNGETH
+1415 SLFERQGMAAHAGPDKPHISLRKGI
-1428 PQLPRFPCFPGED
+1428 PRTKSVGED
-1441 EKLAASLL
+1441 EKFAASIM
-1449 DGKFP
+1449 DGRFP
-1454 RSTSMTDT
+1454 RSTSMQDT
-1462 VREGH
+1462 VREGP

-1489 PPPSFSPPPPPGR
+1489 APPSFSPPPPPGR
-1502 AYDTIR
+1502 VYDTIR

-1523 QVLSAA
+1523 QVISAA
-1529 EMYDQARGSM
+1529 EMYDQARPAL

-1554 QDSSHLPVE
+1554 QDSSHIPVE
-1563 PTEIPRPGPA
+1563 PTDIPRPGPSA
-1573 VTPPEKLKRKG
+1573 TPPEKLKRKG
-1584 RVIDNPYANM
+1584 RGVDNPYANM

-1628 LAITGGYSSR
+1628 LSVAGGFAR

-1646 HRLDY
+1646 HRLSGLEF
-1651 QHHPGIAQV
+1651 QSQV
-1660 EAAGLPFA
+1660 DPASLPFA
-1668 TAIAAGVM
+1668 TAIAGVM
-1676 KDRDRRL
+1676 KDRERRL
-1683 DERRKSTVF
+1683 DEKRKSTVF
-1692 LSVGAIEGPAPGGSE
+1692 LSVGAIEASPPTVE

-1771 ALSTQVPSRSPTPIH
+1771 ALSTQVPSRGPTPIH

-1795 LFVDIQTKEP
+1795 LFVDIQTKEQE
-1805 DRGDLES
+1805 RGELEG

-1820 GGKVVMAMRAEPPG
+1820 GAKAPTPGTLTPTQSHWGIPTTVRKEGEARAETPVREE
-1834 KEEKKPEDKKSM
+1834 KKAEEKKPM
-1846 IISIVDTSQQK
+1846 ILSIVDMSQQK
-1857 TAGLIMVHATSNGQD
+1857 TAGLVMVHATSNGQD
-1872 EIGLEIK
+1872 LGLEMQ
-1879 EESPA
+1879 EEKPA
-1884 VPEVCA
+1884 VPEA
-1890 EPAESPKA
+1890 GPEPAETPA
-1898 EPQPSPVG
+1898 LEAQPSPVA
-1906 KPPASPASE
+1906 KAPISPVSD
-1915 KALGQGSSEE
+1915 KTLGQGSSEE

-1973 PVSHLAAPGTPSL
+1973 PVSQLAAPAVATPSM
-1986 PAAAVAPSPPGATPS
+1986 PVAAVAPSTTGGTPS
-2001 GKPSDAPAAPESA
+2001 GKPSDAPTAPESA

-2103 LISQH
+2103 LISQQ
-2108 HAATLAAT
+2108 HAAILA
-2116 SAARPRYLFQRRSK
+2116 SASIGRPRYLFQRRSK
-2130 LWGDPME
+2130 LWGDPLD
-2137 SRPGHGAEED
+2137 SRPIHGAEDD

-2174 GSTLDPGKK
+2174 GGVIDPGKK

-2206 GTTFTVRPGSRYPV
+2206 GTTYTVRPGSRYPV

-2229 PAALERPE
+2229 PALDRTD

-2276 RSRSPSPSPSPGP
+2276 RSRSPSPSPGP

>member
-1 MLDPCWVPIP
+1 M
-11 NPCWDPFWDPC
+11 
-22 PYPFPNPH
+22 
-30 RDLCWDPFLNPC
+30 
-42 RNPCPDLFPNPCP
+42 
-55 DPCPERGNSSGTDT
+55 
-69 DPLSFVSSIFNFKKI
+69 PLSPAGSKHESP
-84 RKTWEFP
+84 E
-91 ISHRFLLS
+91 S
-99 RTLPFPLFP
+99 
-108 HSHSRRSHTPIPSVP
+108 
-123 TFPFPPFPHSHSA
+123 PPPE
-136 IPTFPFPP
+136 
-144 FQHSHSRHLH
+144 Q
-154 ISIPAIPTFPF
+154 
-165 PPFPL
+165 
-170 SHSRHSCIPIPTI
+170 
-183 HTFPF
+183 
-188 PPFPHS
+188 
-194 IPTIPALPHP
+194 
-204 PSPHSHSCTPIPI
+204 
-217 FPFPHSHSHHS
+217 
-228 HFPIPATPIFP
+228 
-239 FLPFPHS
+239 
-246 HSCRSHFPI
+246 
-255 PTIPTFPFPPFP
+255 
-267 HSHSHHSHTPIPT
+267 
-280 FPFPPFPH
+280 
-288 SHSHRSHIPIPAIP
+288 
-302 TFPFS
+302 
-307 PFLHSHSHHSC
+307 
-318 IPTPVILLLPF
+318 
-329 RPFLHSHSR
+329 
-338 RSCTPIPTI
+338 
-347 PTFPFPPFPHS
+347 
-358 HSRHFC
+358 
-364 TPIPTIPTLPFP
+364 
-376 HSHSHFPIPT
+376 
-386 FPFPPF
+386 
-392 PHSHSRHF
+392 
-400 CIPTPAILLLP
+400 
-411 FRLFPH
+411 
-417 SHSRH
+417 
-422 SRTPTTAIP
+422 
-431 AFPFPPFPH
+431 
-440 SHSCHLHIPTP
+440 
-451 TIPTFPFPPFPH
+451 
-463 SHSLHSR
+463 
-470 TPIPAIPT
+470 
-478 FPFLPFPHFPSR
+478 
-490 HSHFPIPAL
+490 
-499 PFPPFPLSHSHHSHI
+499 
-514 PFPTIPALPFP
+514 
-525 HSHSRHSH
+525 
-533 TLFSAIPTFP
+533 
-543 FPPFPHSHSR
+543 
-553 YSHIPIPTFPFLP
+553 
-566 FPHSHSR
+566 
-573 RSHTPI
+573 
-579 PAIPAFP
+579 
-586 LLLFSY
+586 
-592 SHSGYFCTPI
+592 
-602 PTIPTIPTFPFPLFP
+602 
-617 HSHSCHSHFPI
+617 
-628 PTIPALPFPPPPH
+628 PPPPERQ
-641 FHSCYSYIPA
+641 PRA
-651 VPTFPFPPFPHSHS
+651 AAGE
-665 HIPIPTFPF
+665 
-674 LPYPHSH
+674 
-681 SHIPGADTAFHAH
+681 PGAGLREETRLDPARGPGGPRSPKLAAPARMEEPAPGAIVVRIGIPDLQQT
-694 PQKCLRL
+694 KCLRL
-701 NPEVPVWVSKQRILC
+701 NPDVPVWISKQRILC

-728 GLFQPACN
+728 GLFQPAFN

-750 EYPPSPDTPL
+750 EYPLNPDTPV
-760 PYLEFRYKRRVYSQ
+760 PYLEFRYKRRVYTQ
-774 PLLDDKQFAK
+774 TLLDDKQFAK

-802 SEKVCRLLEKGLDPN
+802 AEKVCRLLEKGLDPN

-831 AQLELSSEMIKAL
+831 AQLELSAEMIKAL

-867 CRNHT
+867 CRNHA

-904 PYCCELLLHDHARL
+904 PYCCELLLHDYARL

-1026 YTKRRRLLGSGGLAS
+1026 YTKRRRILGAGGLSS
-1041 PRVLQRSASDNN
+1041 PRMLQRSASDNN

-1069 SLPPQLLVQMQ
+1069 SLPPQLLAQMQ
-1080 EAAAGIAAS
+1080 EAAAG
-1089 GMGTGDG
+1089 DG
-1096 SLPAVAGGG
+1096 SLASSGSARSAHSRSPSLQRVQEEKEADLPTLRRSSRGKASPGGPAGPPGPG
-1105 RPAAG
+1105 
-1110 TAPASPAPH
+1110 SEPAPH

-1150 GDGEIQLNRGE
+1150 GEGEIQLNRGE

-1169 EGGFWEGSV
+1169 EGGFWEGTV
-1178 KGRSGWFPAECVE
+1178 KGRTGWFPAECVE
-1191 EVQMRQYDS
+1191 EVQMRQYDP

-1306 GHKQVVALIRQG
+1306 GHKQVVSLIRQG
-1318 GNHLLMKVVSVSR
+1318 GNHLVMKVVSVSR
-1331 KPDSEEG
+1331 KPESEEVV
-1338 SRKKAPPPPKR
+1338 RKKAPPPPKR

-1360 SMTAELEELGKAE
+1360 SMTAELEELE
-1373 KLDEILAATE
+1373 KLDEILAAAE
-1383 PALRAELVE
+1383 PALRADIVE

-1415 VSQREFRGNGETH
+1415 SLFERQGMAAHSGVLAGAEKPHVSLRKGI
-1428 PQLPRFPCFPGED
+1428 PRTKSVGED

-1454 RSTSMTDT
+1454 RSTSMQDT

-1508 SSFKPGLEAKLHGLP
+1508 SSFKPSLEAKLHGLP
-1523 QVLSAA
+1523 QVISAA
-1529 EMYDQARGSM
+1529 EVYDQARTSI

-1563 PTEIPRPGPA
+1563 PTEIPRPGPSA
-1573 VTPPEKLKRKG
+1573 TPPEKLKRKG

-1628 LAITGGYSSR
+1628 LSITGGFTR

-1646 HRLDY
+1646 HRLSGVEY
-1651 QHHPGIAQV
+1651 QHHAGIAQV
-1660 EAAGLPFA
+1660 EATSIPFA
-1668 TAIAAGVM
+1668 TAIAGVM

-1692 LSVGAIEGPAPGGSE
+1692 LSVGAIEGTPPSSD

-1805 DRGDLES
+1805 ERGELES
-1812 LVSPAYSP
+1812 LVSPVYSP
-1820 GGKVVMAMRAEPPG
+1820 GGKGAIGTDSGTLAPAKSQWGTPSTLRKETEARAETPG
-1834 KEEKKPEDKKSM
+1834 KEEKKQEDKKSM

-1872 EIGLEIK
+1872 EIGLEMK
-1879 EESPA
+1879 EEQAA
-1884 VPEVCA
+1884 VPEACA

-1906 KPPASPASE
+1906 KPPASPASD
-1915 KALGQGSSEE
+1915 KTLGQGSSEE

-1973 PVSHLAAPGTPSL
+1973 PVSHLATPSTPSI
-1986 PAAAVAPSPPGATPS
+1986 PAAAVAPSTTGGTPS
-2001 GKPSDAPAAPESA
+2001 GKPSDAPVAPESA

-2064 QTFLLEKPPVPPK
+2064 QTFILEKPPVPPK

-2103 LISQH
+2103 LISQQ
-2108 HAATLAAT
+2108 HAATLA
-2116 SAARPRYLFQRRSK
+2116 SASIGRPRYLFQRRSK

-2137 SRPGHGAEED
+2137 SRPIHGADDD

-2183 SPVVAARL
+2183 SPVVAARC
-2191 FSSLGELSTISQRSS
+2191 
-2206 GTTFTVRPGSRYPV
+2206 Y
-2220 TRRTPSPVK
+2220 K
-2229 PAALERPE
+2229 
-2237 PLSTVRPYGLT
+2237 
-2248 PPTIL
+2248 
-2253 KSSSLSIPH
+2253 
-2262 EPKEVRFV
+2262 
-2270 VRSVSA
+2270 
-2276 RSRSPSPSPSPGP
+2276 
-2289 PLHTLHPPRPF
+2289 
-2300 MQKPLHLWNKY
+2300 
-2311 DVGDWL
+2311 
-2317 ESINLV
+2317 
-2323 EHRDKF
+2323 
-2329 EDHEIEG
+2329 
-2336 THLPALTKEDFVEL
+2336 
-2350 GVTRVGH
+2350 
-2357 RMNIERAL
+2357 
-2365 KQLVDS
+2365 

>member
-1 MLDPCWVPIP
+1 MQSEGPG
-11 NPCWDPFWDPC
+11 
-22 PYPFPNPH
+22 
-30 RDLCWDPFLNPC
+30 
-42 RNPCPDLFPNPCP
+42 
-55 DPCPERGNSSGTDT
+55 RGNGG
-69 DPLSFVSSIFNFKKI
+69 
-84 RKTWEFP
+84 
-91 ISHRFLLS
+91 
-99 RTLPFPLFP
+99 
-108 HSHSRRSHTPIPSVP
+108 
-123 TFPFPPFPHSHSA
+123 
-136 IPTFPFPP
+136 
-144 FQHSHSRHLH
+144 
-154 ISIPAIPTFPF
+154 
-165 PPFPL
+165 
-170 SHSRHSCIPIPTI
+170 
-183 HTFPF
+183 
-188 PPFPHS
+188 
-194 IPTIPALPHP
+194 
-204 PSPHSHSCTPIPI
+204 
-217 FPFPHSHSHHS
+217 
-228 HFPIPATPIFP
+228 
-239 FLPFPHS
+239 
-246 HSCRSHFPI
+246 CRWGQ
-255 PTIPTFPFPPFP
+255 
-267 HSHSHHSHTPIPT
+267 
-280 FPFPPFPH
+280 
-288 SHSHRSHIPIPAIP
+288 A
-302 TFPFS
+302 
-307 PFLHSHSHHSC
+307 
-318 IPTPVILLLPF
+318 
-329 RPFLHSHSR
+329 
-338 RSCTPIPTI
+338 
-347 PTFPFPPFPHS
+347 
-358 HSRHFC
+358 
-364 TPIPTIPTLPFP
+364 
-376 HSHSHFPIPT
+376 
-386 FPFPPF
+386 
-392 PHSHSRHF
+392 
-400 CIPTPAILLLP
+400 
-411 FRLFPH
+411 
-417 SHSRH
+417 
-422 SRTPTTAIP
+422 
-431 AFPFPPFPH
+431 
-440 SHSCHLHIPTP
+440 
-451 TIPTFPFPPFPH
+451 
-463 SHSLHSR
+463 
-470 TPIPAIPT
+470 
-478 FPFLPFPHFPSR
+478 
-490 HSHFPIPAL
+490 
-499 PFPPFPLSHSHHSHI
+499 
-514 PFPTIPALPFP
+514 
-525 HSHSRHSH
+525 
-533 TLFSAIPTFP
+533 
-543 FPPFPHSHSR
+543 
-553 YSHIPIPTFPFLP
+553 
-566 FPHSHSR
+566 
-573 RSHTPI
+573 
-579 PAIPAFP
+579 
-586 LLLFSY
+586 
-592 SHSGYFCTPI
+592 
-602 PTIPTIPTFPFPLFP
+602 
-617 HSHSCHSHFPI
+617 
-628 PTIPALPFPPPPH
+628 
-641 FHSCYSYIPA
+641 
-651 VPTFPFPPFPHSHS
+651 
-665 HIPIPTFPF
+665 
-674 LPYPHSH
+674 
-681 SHIPGADTAFHAH
+681 
-694 PQKCLRL
+694 KCLRL
-701 NPEVPVWVSKQRILC
+701 NPDVPVWISKQRILC

-728 GLFQPACN
+728 GLFQPAFN

-750 EYPPSPDTPL
+750 EYPLNPDTPV
-760 PYLEFRYKRRVYSQ
+760 PYLEFRYKRRVYTQ
-774 PLLDDKQFAK
+774 TLLDDKQFAK

-802 SEKVCRLLEKGLDPN
+802 AEKVCRLLEKGLDPN

-831 AQLELSSEMIKAL
+831 AQLELSAEMIKAL

-867 CRNHT
+867 CRNHA

-904 PYCCELLLHDHARL
+904 PYCCELLLHDYARL
-918 GCVDENGWQ
+918 GCMDENGWQ

-1026 YTKRRRLLGSGGLAS
+1026 YTKRRRILGAAGLSS
-1041 PRVLQRSASDNN
+1041 PRILQRSASDNN

-1069 SLPPQLLVQMQ
+1069 SLPPQLLAQMQ
-1080 EAAAGIAAS
+1080 EAAVGAMA
-1089 GMGTGDG
+1089 GDG
-1096 SLPAVAGGG
+1096 SLASSGSARSAHSRSPSLPGGPAGPPGPGAE
-1105 RPAAG
+1105 
-1110 TAPASPAPH
+1110 PAPH

-1150 GDGEIQLNRGE
+1150 GEGEIQLNRGE

-1169 EGGFWEGSV
+1169 EGGFWEGTV
-1178 KGRSGWFPAECVE
+1178 KGRTGWFPAECVE
-1191 EVQMRQYDS
+1191 EVQMRQYDP

-1306 GHKQVVALIRQG
+1306 GHKQVVSLIRQG
-1318 GNHLLMKVVSVSR
+1318 GNHLVMKVVSVSR
-1331 KPDSEEG
+1331 KPESEEVV
-1338 SRKKAPPPPKR
+1338 RKKAPPPPKR

-1360 SMTAELEELGKAE
+1360 SMTAELEELGKRRQGL
-1373 KLDEILAATE
+1373 KLDEILAAAE
-1383 PALRAELVE
+1383 PALRADIVE

-1415 VSQREFRGNGETH
+1415 VREEAHSGVLAGAEKPHVSLRKGI
-1428 PQLPRFPCFPGED
+1428 PRTKSVGED

-1454 RSTSMTDT
+1454 RSTSMQDT

-1508 SSFKPGLEAKLHGLP
+1508 SSFKPSLEAKLHGLP
-1523 QVLSAA
+1523 QVISAA
-1529 EMYDQARGSM
+1529 EMYDQARTSI

-1563 PTEIPRPGPA
+1563 PTEIPRPGPSA
-1573 VTPPEKLKRKG
+1573 TPPEKLKRKG

-1628 LAITGGYSSR
+1628 LAITGGFTR

-1646 HRLDY
+1646 HRLSGVEY
-1651 QHHPGIAQV
+1651 QHHTGIAQV
-1660 EAAGLPFA
+1660 EATSIPFA
-1668 TAIAAGVM
+1668 TAIAGVM

-1692 LSVGAIEGPAPGGSE
+1692 LSVGAIEGSPPSSD

-1805 DRGDLES
+1805 ERGELES

-1820 GGKVVMAMRAEPPG
+1820 GGKGWGTPSTLRKETEARTETPG
-1834 KEEKKPEDKKSM
+1834 KEEKKQEDKKSM

-1872 EIGLEIK
+1872 EIGLEVK
-1879 EESPA
+1879 EEKPA
-1884 VPEVCA
+1884 VPEACT

-1898 EPQPSPVG
+1898 ETQPSPVG
-1906 KPPASPASE
+1906 KPPVSPASD
-1915 KALGQGSSEE
+1915 KTLGQGSSEE

-1973 PVSHLAAPGTPSL
+1973 PVSHLATPSTPSI
-1986 PAAAVAPSPPGATPS
+1986 PAAAVAPSTTGGTPS
-2001 GKPSDAPAAPESA
+2001 GKPSDAPVAPESA

-2064 QTFLLEKPPVPPK
+2064 QTFILEKPPVPPK

-2103 LISQH
+2103 LISQQ
-2108 HAATLAAT
+2108 HAATLA
-2116 SAARPRYLFQRRSK
+2116 SASIGRPRYLFQRRSK

-2137 SRPGHGAEED
+2137 SRPIHGADDD

-2183 SPVVAARL
+2183 SPVVAARQACALLL

-2206 GTTFTVRPGSRYPV
+2206 GTTYTVRPGSRYPV

-2229 PAALERPE
+2229 PALDRTE

>member
-1 MLDPCWVPIP
+1 M
-11 NPCWDPFWDPC
+11 
-22 PYPFPNPH
+22 
-30 RDLCWDPFLNPC
+30 
-42 RNPCPDLFPNPCP
+42 
-55 DPCPERGNSSGTDT
+55 
-69 DPLSFVSSIFNFKKI
+69 PLSPAGSKHESP
-84 RKTWEFP
+84 E
-91 ISHRFLLS
+91 S
-99 RTLPFPLFP
+99 
-108 HSHSRRSHTPIPSVP
+108 
-123 TFPFPPFPHSHSA
+123 PPPE
-136 IPTFPFPP
+136 
-144 FQHSHSRHLH
+144 
-154 ISIPAIPTFPF
+154 
-165 PPFPL
+165 
-170 SHSRHSCIPIPTI
+170 
-183 HTFPF
+183 
-188 PPFPHS
+188 
-194 IPTIPALPHP
+194 
-204 PSPHSHSCTPIPI
+204 
-217 FPFPHSHSHHS
+217 
-228 HFPIPATPIFP
+228 
-239 FLPFPHS
+239 
-246 HSCRSHFPI
+246 
-255 PTIPTFPFPPFP
+255 
-267 HSHSHHSHTPIPT
+267 
-280 FPFPPFPH
+280 
-288 SHSHRSHIPIPAIP
+288 
-302 TFPFS
+302 
-307 PFLHSHSHHSC
+307 
-318 IPTPVILLLPF
+318 
-329 RPFLHSHSR
+329 
-338 RSCTPIPTI
+338 
-347 PTFPFPPFPHS
+347 
-358 HSRHFC
+358 
-364 TPIPTIPTLPFP
+364 
-376 HSHSHFPIPT
+376 
-386 FPFPPF
+386 
-392 PHSHSRHF
+392 
-400 CIPTPAILLLP
+400 
-411 FRLFPH
+411 
-417 SHSRH
+417 
-422 SRTPTTAIP
+422 
-431 AFPFPPFPH
+431 
-440 SHSCHLHIPTP
+440 
-451 TIPTFPFPPFPH
+451 
-463 SHSLHSR
+463 
-470 TPIPAIPT
+470 
-478 FPFLPFPHFPSR
+478 
-490 HSHFPIPAL
+490 
-499 PFPPFPLSHSHHSHI
+499 
-514 PFPTIPALPFP
+514 
-525 HSHSRHSH
+525 
-533 TLFSAIPTFP
+533 
-543 FPPFPHSHSR
+543 
-553 YSHIPIPTFPFLP
+553 
-566 FPHSHSR
+566 
-573 RSHTPI
+573 
-579 PAIPAFP
+579 
-586 LLLFSY
+586 
-592 SHSGYFCTPI
+592 
-602 PTIPTIPTFPFPLFP
+602 
-617 HSHSCHSHFPI
+617 
-628 PTIPALPFPPPPH
+628 PPPP
-641 FHSCYSYIPA
+641 PERQPRA
-651 VPTFPFPPFPHSHS
+651 ATAGE
-665 HIPIPTFPF
+665 
-674 LPYPHSH
+674 
-681 SHIPGADTAFHAH
+681 PGAGLREEARLDPARGPGGPRSPKLAAPARMEEPAPGAIVVRIGIPDLQQT
-694 PQKCLRL
+694 KCLRL
-701 NPEVPVWVSKQRILC
+701 NPDVPVWVSKQRILC

-728 GLFQPACN
+728 GLFQPAFN

-750 EYPPSPDTPL
+750 EYPLNPDTPV
-760 PYLEFRYKRRVYSQ
+760 PYLEFRYKRRVYTQ
-774 PLLDDKQFAK
+774 TLLDDKQFAK

-802 SEKVCRLLEKGLDPN
+802 AEKVCRLLEKGLDPN

-831 AQLELSSEMIKAL
+831 AQLELSTEMIKAL

-867 CRNHT
+867 CRNHA

-904 PYCCELLLHDHARL
+904 PYCCELLLHDYARL

-1026 YTKRRRLLGSGGLAS
+1026 YTKRRRILGAGGLSS
-1041 PRVLQRSASDNN
+1041 PRMLQRSASDNN

-1069 SLPPQLLVQMQ
+1069 SLPPQLLAQMQ
-1080 EAAAGIAAS
+1080 EAAAG
-1089 GMGTGDG
+1089 DG
-1096 SLPAVAGGG
+1096 SLASSGSARSAHSRSPSLQRVQEEKEVDLPTLRRSSRGKASPGGPAGPPGPGPGAE
-1105 RPAAG
+1105 
-1110 TAPASPAPH
+1110 PAPH

-1150 GDGEIQLNRGE
+1150 GEGEIQLNRGE

-1169 EGGFWEGSV
+1169 EGGFWEGTV
-1178 KGRSGWFPAECVE
+1178 KGRTGWFPAECVE
-1191 EVQMRQYDS
+1191 EVQMRQYDP

-1306 GHKQVVALIRQG
+1306 GHKQVVSLIRQG
-1318 GNHLLMKVVSVSR
+1318 GNHLVMKVVSVSR
-1331 KPDSEEG
+1331 KPESEEVV
-1338 SRKKAPPPPKR
+1338 RKKAPPPPKR

-1360 SMTAELEELGKAE
+1360 SMTAELEELE
-1373 KLDEILAATE
+1373 KLDEILAAAE
-1383 PALRAELVE
+1383 PALRADIVE

-1415 VSQREFRGNGETH
+1415 SLFERQGMAAHSGVLAGAEKPHVSLRKGI
-1428 PQLPRFPCFPGED
+1428 PRTKSVGED

-1454 RSTSMTDT
+1454 RSTSMQDT

-1508 SSFKPGLEAKLHGLP
+1508 SSFKPSLEAKLHGLP
-1523 QVLSAA
+1523 QVISAA
-1529 EMYDQARGSM
+1529 EMYDQGRTSI

-1563 PTEIPRPGPA
+1563 PTEIPRPGPSA
-1573 VTPPEKLKRKG
+1573 TPPEKLKRKG

-1628 LAITGGYSSR
+1628 LSITGGFTR

-1646 HRLDY
+1646 HRLSGVEY
-1651 QHHPGIAQV
+1651 QHHTGIAQV
-1660 EAAGLPFA
+1660 EATSIPFA
-1668 TAIAAGVM
+1668 TAIAGVM

-1692 LSVGAIEGPAPGGSE
+1692 LSVGAIEGSPPSSD

-1805 DRGDLES
+1805 ERAELES
-1812 LVSPAYSP
+1812 LVSPVYSP
-1820 GGKVVMAMRAEPPG
+1820 GGKGAIGTDSGTLAPAKSQWGTPSTLRKETEARAETPG
-1834 KEEKKPEDKKSM
+1834 KEEKKQEDKKSM

-1879 EESPA
+1879 EEKPA
-1884 VPEVCA
+1884 VPEVCT

-1898 EPQPSPVG
+1898 ETQPSPVG
-1906 KPPASPASE
+1906 KPPVSPASD
-1915 KALGQGSSEE
+1915 KTLGQGSSEE

-1973 PVSHLAAPGTPSL
+1973 PVSHLATPSTPSI
-1986 PAAAVAPSPPGATPS
+1986 PAAAVAPSTTGGTPS
-2001 GKPSDAPAAPESA
+2001 GKPSDAPVAPESA

-2064 QTFLLEKPPVPPK
+2064 QTFILEKPPVPPK

-2103 LISQH
+2103 LISQQ
-2108 HAATLAAT
+2108 HAATLA
-2116 SAARPRYLFQRRSK
+2116 SASIGRPRYLFQRRSK

-2137 SRPGHGAEED
+2137 SRPIHGADDD

-2183 SPVVAARL
+2183 SPVVAAR
-2191 FSSLGELSTISQRSS
+2191 SAPERVVSQ
-2206 GTTFTVRPGSRYPV
+2206 T
-2220 TRRTPSPVK
+2220 
-2229 PAALERPE
+2229 E
-2237 PLSTVRPYGLT
+2237 
-2248 PPTIL
+2248 
-2253 KSSSLSIPH
+2253 
-2262 EPKEVRFV
+2262 
-2270 VRSVSA
+2270 
-2276 RSRSPSPSPSPGP
+2276 
-2289 PLHTLHPPRPF
+2289 
-2300 MQKPLHLWNKY
+2300 
-2311 DVGDWL
+2311 
-2317 ESINLV
+2317 
-2323 EHRDKF
+2323 
-2329 EDHEIEG
+2329 
-2336 THLPALTKEDFVEL
+2336 ALT
-2350 GVTRVGH
+2350 
-2357 RMNIERAL
+2357 
-2365 KQLVDS
+2365 

>member
-1 MLDPCWVPIP
+1 MGRSTVGMGSDSAWTSS
-11 NPCWDPFWDPC
+11 
-22 PYPFPNPH
+22 
-30 RDLCWDPFLNPC
+30 DLGECC
-42 RNPCPDLFPNPCP
+42 GGGK
-55 DPCPERGNSSGTDT
+55 E
-69 DPLSFVSSIFNFKKI
+69 
-84 RKTWEFP
+84 
-91 ISHRFLLS
+91 
-99 RTLPFPLFP
+99 
-108 HSHSRRSHTPIPSVP
+108 
-123 TFPFPPFPHSHSA
+123 
-136 IPTFPFPP
+136 
-144 FQHSHSRHLH
+144 
-154 ISIPAIPTFPF
+154 
-165 PPFPL
+165 
-170 SHSRHSCIPIPTI
+170 
-183 HTFPF
+183 
-188 PPFPHS
+188 
-194 IPTIPALPHP
+194 
-204 PSPHSHSCTPIPI
+204 
-217 FPFPHSHSHHS
+217 
-228 HFPIPATPIFP
+228 
-239 FLPFPHS
+239 
-246 HSCRSHFPI
+246 
-255 PTIPTFPFPPFP
+255 
-267 HSHSHHSHTPIPT
+267 
-280 FPFPPFPH
+280 
-288 SHSHRSHIPIPAIP
+288 
-302 TFPFS
+302 
-307 PFLHSHSHHSC
+307 
-318 IPTPVILLLPF
+318 
-329 RPFLHSHSR
+329 
-338 RSCTPIPTI
+338 
-347 PTFPFPPFPHS
+347 
-358 HSRHFC
+358 
-364 TPIPTIPTLPFP
+364 
-376 HSHSHFPIPT
+376 
-386 FPFPPF
+386 
-392 PHSHSRHF
+392 
-400 CIPTPAILLLP
+400 
-411 FRLFPH
+411 
-417 SHSRH
+417 
-422 SRTPTTAIP
+422 
-431 AFPFPPFPH
+431 
-440 SHSCHLHIPTP
+440 
-451 TIPTFPFPPFPH
+451 
-463 SHSLHSR
+463 
-470 TPIPAIPT
+470 
-478 FPFLPFPHFPSR
+478 
-490 HSHFPIPAL
+490 
-499 PFPPFPLSHSHHSHI
+499 
-514 PFPTIPALPFP
+514 
-525 HSHSRHSH
+525 
-533 TLFSAIPTFP
+533 
-543 FPPFPHSHSR
+543 
-553 YSHIPIPTFPFLP
+553 
-566 FPHSHSR
+566 
-573 RSHTPI
+573 
-579 PAIPAFP
+579 
-586 LLLFSY
+586 
-592 SHSGYFCTPI
+592 
-602 PTIPTIPTFPFPLFP
+602 
-617 HSHSCHSHFPI
+617 
-628 PTIPALPFPPPPH
+628 
-641 FHSCYSYIPA
+641 
-651 VPTFPFPPFPHSHS
+651 
-665 HIPIPTFPF
+665 
-674 LPYPHSH
+674 
-681 SHIPGADTAFHAH
+681 
-694 PQKCLRL
+694 KCLRL
-701 NPEVPVWVSKQRILC
+701 NPDVPVWVSKQRILC

-728 GLFQPACN
+728 GLFQPAFN

-750 EYPPSPDTPL
+750 EYPLNPDTPV
-760 PYLEFRYKRRVYSQ
+760 PYLEFRYKRRVYTQS
-774 PLLDDKQFAK
+774 LLDDKQFAK

-802 SEKVCRLLEKGLDPN
+802 AEKVCRLLEKGLDPN

-831 AQLELSSEMIKAL
+831 AQLEHGAEMIKVL

-858 MTALHKAVR
+858 MTALHRAVR
-867 CRNHT
+867 CRNHA

-904 PYCCELLLHDHARL
+904 PYCCELLLHDYARL

-1026 YTKRRRLLGSGGLAS
+1026 YTKRRRILGAGGLSS

-1080 EAAAGIAAS
+1080 EVAA
-1089 GMGTGDG
+1089 GDG
-1096 SLPAVAGGG
+1096 SL
-1105 RPAAG
+1105 
-1110 TAPASPAPH
+1110 ASARSAHSRSPSLQRVQEEKEAELPTLRRSSRGK
-1119 AAPAPLRGPKR
+1119 ARWQSPPSLYTYAYVRLCCRVDTRTPLG
-1130 KLYSAV
+1130 LEI
-1136 PGRKFIVVKSYAPQ
+1136 F
-1150 GDGEIQLNRGE
+1150 DGNRHL
-1161 AVKVLSIG
+1161 LSIG
-1169 EGGFWEGSV
+1169 EGGFWEGTV
-1178 KGRSGWFPAECVE
+1178 KGRTGWFPAECVE
-1191 EVQMRQYDS
+1191 EVQMRQYDP

-1306 GHKQVVALIRQG
+1306 GHKQVVSLIRQG
-1318 GNHLLMKVVSVSR
+1318 GNHLVMKVVSVSR
-1331 KPDSEEG
+1331 KPESEEVV
-1338 SRKKAPPPPKR
+1338 RKKAPPPPKR

-1360 SMTAELEELGKAE
+1360 SMTAELEELASMRRRKGE
-1373 KLDEILAATE
+1373 KLDEILAAAE
-1383 PALRAELVE
+1383 PSLRADIVE

-1415 VSQREFRGNGETH
+1415 SLFERQGMAAHSGVLSGAEKPHVSLRKGI
-1428 PQLPRFPCFPGED
+1428 PRTKSVGED

-1454 RSTSMTDT
+1454 RSTSMQDT

-1483 YYFDTG
+1483 YYFDTA

-1508 SSFKPGLEAKLHGLP
+1508 SSFKPSLEAKLHGLP
-1523 QVLSAA
+1523 QVISAA
-1529 EMYDQARGSM
+1529 EMYDQARTSI

-1563 PTEIPRPGPA
+1563 PTEIPRPGPSA
-1573 VTPPEKLKRKG
+1573 TPPEKLKRKG

-1628 LAITGGYSSR
+1628 LSITGGFTR

-1646 HRLDY
+1646 HRLSGVEY
-1651 QHHPGIAQV
+1651 QHHTGIAQV
-1660 EAAGLPFA
+1660 ETTSIPFA
-1668 TAIAAGVM
+1668 TAIAGVM
-1676 KDRDRRL
+1676 KDRERRL
-1683 DERRKSTVF
+1683 DEKRKSTVF
-1692 LSVGAIEGPAPGGSE
+1692 LSVGAIEGSPPSSD

-1786 SPDSDRAAP
+1786 SPDSERAAP

-1805 DRGDLES
+1805 ERGELES

-1820 GGKVVMAMRAEPPG
+1820 GGKGAIGTDSGTLAPAKSPWGTPSTLRKETEARAETPG
-1834 KEEKKPEDKKSM
+1834 KEEKKQEDKKSM

-1872 EIGLEIK
+1872 EIGLEVK
-1879 EESPA
+1879 EEKPA
-1884 VPEVCA
+1884 VPETCM

-1898 EPQPSPVG
+1898 ETQPSPVG
-1906 KPPASPASE
+1906 KPPVSPASD
-1915 KALGQGSSEE
+1915 KTLGQGSSEE

-1973 PVSHLAAPGTPSL
+1973 PVSHLATPSTPSI
-1986 PAAAVAPSPPGATPS
+1986 PAAAVAPSTTGGTPS
-2001 GKPSDAPAAPESA
+2001 GKPSDAPVAPESA

-2064 QTFLLEKPPVPPK
+2064 QTFILEKPPVPPK

-2103 LISQH
+2103 LISQQ
-2108 HAATLAAT
+2108 HAATLA
-2116 SAARPRYLFQRRSK
+2116 SASIGRPRYLFQRRSK

-2137 SRPGHGAEED
+2137 SRPIHGADDD

-2174 GSTLDPGKK
+2174 GSALDPGKK

-2206 GTTFTVRPGSRYPV
+2206 GTTYTVRPGSRYPV

-2229 PAALERPE
+2229 PALDRTE

-2289 PLHTLHPPRPF
+2289 ALHALHPPRPF

>member
-1 MLDPCWVPIP
+1 KEE
-11 NPCWDPFWDPC
+11 NQS
-22 PYPFPNPH
+22 NH
-30 RDLCWDPFLNPC
+30 NKKSR
-42 RNPCPDLFPNPCP
+42 
-55 DPCPERGNSSGTDT
+55 
-69 DPLSFVSSIFNFKKI
+69 LS
-84 RKTWEFP
+84 
-91 ISHRFLLS
+91 L
-99 RTLPFPLFP
+99 
-108 HSHSRRSHTPIPSVP
+108 PSV
-123 TFPFPPFPHSHSA
+123 S
-136 IPTFPFPP
+136 
-144 FQHSHSRHLH
+144 
-154 ISIPAIPTFPF
+154 
-165 PPFPL
+165 
-170 SHSRHSCIPIPTI
+170 
-183 HTFPF
+183 
-188 PPFPHS
+188 
-194 IPTIPALPHP
+194 
-204 PSPHSHSCTPIPI
+204 
-217 FPFPHSHSHHS
+217 
-228 HFPIPATPIFP
+228 
-239 FLPFPHS
+239 
-246 HSCRSHFPI
+246 
-255 PTIPTFPFPPFP
+255 
-267 HSHSHHSHTPIPT
+267 
-280 FPFPPFPH
+280 
-288 SHSHRSHIPIPAIP
+288 
-302 TFPFS
+302 
-307 PFLHSHSHHSC
+307 
-318 IPTPVILLLPF
+318 
-329 RPFLHSHSR
+329 
-338 RSCTPIPTI
+338 
-347 PTFPFPPFPHS
+347 
-358 HSRHFC
+358 
-364 TPIPTIPTLPFP
+364 
-376 HSHSHFPIPT
+376 
-386 FPFPPF
+386 
-392 PHSHSRHF
+392 
-400 CIPTPAILLLP
+400 
-411 FRLFPH
+411 
-417 SHSRH
+417 
-422 SRTPTTAIP
+422 
-431 AFPFPPFPH
+431 
-440 SHSCHLHIPTP
+440 
-451 TIPTFPFPPFPH
+451 
-463 SHSLHSR
+463 
-470 TPIPAIPT
+470 
-478 FPFLPFPHFPSR
+478 
-490 HSHFPIPAL
+490 
-499 PFPPFPLSHSHHSHI
+499 
-514 PFPTIPALPFP
+514 
-525 HSHSRHSH
+525 
-533 TLFSAIPTFP
+533 
-543 FPPFPHSHSR
+543 
-553 YSHIPIPTFPFLP
+553 
-566 FPHSHSR
+566 
-573 RSHTPI
+573 
-579 PAIPAFP
+579 
-586 LLLFSY
+586 
-592 SHSGYFCTPI
+592 
-602 PTIPTIPTFPFPLFP
+602 
-617 HSHSCHSHFPI
+617 
-628 PTIPALPFPPPPH
+628 
-641 FHSCYSYIPA
+641 
-651 VPTFPFPPFPHSHS
+651 
-665 HIPIPTFPF
+665 
-674 LPYPHSH
+674 
-681 SHIPGADTAFHAH
+681 

-701 NPEVPVWVSKQRILC
+701 NPDVPVWASKQRILC

-728 GLFQPACN
+728 GLFQPAFN

-750 EYPPSPDTPL
+750 EYPLNPDTPV
-760 PYLEFRYKRRVYSQ
+760 PYLEFRYKRRVYTQ
-774 PLLDDKQFAK
+774 ALLDDKQFAK

-802 SEKVCRLLEKGLDPN
+802 TEKVCRLLEKGLDPN

-831 AQLELSSEMIKAL
+831 AQLELSTEMIKAL

-867 CRNHT
+867 CRNHA

-904 PYCCELLLHDHARL
+904 PYCCELLLHDYARL

-1026 YTKRRRLLGSGGLAS
+1026 YTKRRRILGAGGLSS
-1041 PRVLQRSASDNN
+1041 PRMLQRSASDNN

-1069 SLPPQLLVQMQ
+1069 SLPPQLLAQMQ
-1080 EAAAGIAAS
+1080 EAAVGV
-1089 GMGTGDG
+1089 GGGDG
-1096 SLPAVAGGG
+1096 SLASSSSIRSAHSRSPSLPGGPAGPPGPG
-1105 RPAAG
+1105 PG
-1110 TAPASPAPH
+1110 PEPAPH

-1150 GDGEIQLNRGE
+1150 GEGEIQLNRGE

-1169 EGGFWEGSV
+1169 EGGFWEGTV
-1178 KGRSGWFPAECVE
+1178 KGRTGWFPAECVE
-1191 EVQMRQYDS
+1191 EVQMRQYDP

-1306 GHKQVVALIRQG
+1306 GHKQVVSLIRQG
-1318 GNHLLMKVVSVSR
+1318 GNHLVMKVVSVSR
-1331 KPDSEEG
+1331 KPESEEVV
-1338 SRKKAPPPPKR
+1338 RKKAPPPPKR

-1360 SMTAELEELGKAE
+1360 SMTAELEELE
-1373 KLDEILAATE
+1373 KLDEILAAAE
-1383 PALRAELVE
+1383 PALRADIVE

-1415 VSQREFRGNGETH
+1415 VRGGAAPGGGGGMEGRCDPAVGVGGGGGGGKRDRRKGTGS
-1428 PQLPRFPCFPGED
+1428 PR
-1441 EKLAASLL
+1441 
-1449 DGKFP
+1449 
-1454 RSTSMTDT
+1454 
-1462 VREGH
+1462 
-1467 GIPPPPQTAP
+1467 PPQTAP

-1508 SSFKPGLEAKLHGLP
+1508 SSFKPSLEAKLHGLP
-1523 QVLSAA
+1523 QVISAA
-1529 EMYDQARGSM
+1529 EMYDQARTSI

-1563 PTEIPRPGPA
+1563 PTEIPRPSPSA
-1573 VTPPEKLKRKG
+1573 TPPEKLKRKG

-1628 LAITGGYSSR
+1628 LSIAGGFAR

-1646 HRLDY
+1646 HRLSGVDY
-1651 QHHPGIAQV
+1651 PHHAGMAQV
-1660 EAAGLPFA
+1660 EAAGIPFA
-1668 TAIAAGVM
+1668 TAIAGVM
-1676 KDRDRRL
+1676 KDRERRL

-1692 LSVGAIEGPAPGGSE
+1692 LSVGAIEGTPPSSD

-1805 DRGDLES
+1805 ERVDPWGTPSTLRKE
-1812 LVSPAYSP
+1812 AE
-1820 GGKVVMAMRAEPPG
+1820 ARAEAPG

-1872 EIGLEIK
+1872 EIGLEAK
-1879 EESPA
+1879 EEKPA
-1884 VPEVCA
+1884 APEACA
-1890 EPAESPKA
+1890 EPAEPPEA
-1898 EPQPSPVG
+1898 EPQPSPAG
-1906 KPPASPASE
+1906 KGPGSPGAD
-1915 KALGQGSSEE
+1915 KTLGQGSSEE
-1925 EVEPYT
+1925 EVEPYA
-1931 VTLPPAQLSSS
+1931 VALPPAQLSSS

-1961 FANGVLVTTPGT
+1961 FANGVLVTAPGT
-1973 PVSHLAAPGTPSL
+1973 PVSHLAAPSTPSA
-1986 PAAAVAPSPPGATPS
+1986 PAAAGAPPTAGGTPS
-2001 GKPSDAPAAPESA
+2001 GKPPDAPAAPESA

-2064 QTFLLEKPPVPPK
+2064 QTFILEKPPVPPK

-2103 LISQH
+2103 LISQQ
-2108 HAATLAAT
+2108 HAATLA
-2116 SAARPRYLFQRRSK
+2116 SASIGRPRYLFQRRSK

-2137 SRPGHGAEED
+2137 SRPIHGADDD

-2174 GSTLDPGKK
+2174 GSALDPGKK
-2183 SPVVAARL
+2183 SPVVAAR
-2191 FSSLGELSTISQRSS
+2191 SLGELSTISQRSS
-2206 GTTFTVRPGSRYPV
+2206 GTTYTVRPGSRYPV

-2229 PAALERPE
+2229 PALDRTE

>member
-1 MLDPCWVPIP
+1 M
-11 NPCWDPFWDPC
+11 
-22 PYPFPNPH
+22 
-30 RDLCWDPFLNPC
+30 
-42 RNPCPDLFPNPCP
+42 
-55 DPCPERGNSSGTDT
+55 
-69 DPLSFVSSIFNFKKI
+69 PLSPAGSKHESP
-84 RKTWEFP
+84 E
-91 ISHRFLLS
+91 S
-99 RTLPFPLFP
+99 
-108 HSHSRRSHTPIPSVP
+108 
-123 TFPFPPFPHSHSA
+123 PPPE
-136 IPTFPFPP
+136 
-144 FQHSHSRHLH
+144 Q
-154 ISIPAIPTFPF
+154 
-165 PPFPL
+165 
-170 SHSRHSCIPIPTI
+170 
-183 HTFPF
+183 
-188 PPFPHS
+188 
-194 IPTIPALPHP
+194 
-204 PSPHSHSCTPIPI
+204 
-217 FPFPHSHSHHS
+217 
-228 HFPIPATPIFP
+228 
-239 FLPFPHS
+239 
-246 HSCRSHFPI
+246 
-255 PTIPTFPFPPFP
+255 
-267 HSHSHHSHTPIPT
+267 
-280 FPFPPFPH
+280 
-288 SHSHRSHIPIPAIP
+288 
-302 TFPFS
+302 
-307 PFLHSHSHHSC
+307 
-318 IPTPVILLLPF
+318 
-329 RPFLHSHSR
+329 
-338 RSCTPIPTI
+338 
-347 PTFPFPPFPHS
+347 
-358 HSRHFC
+358 
-364 TPIPTIPTLPFP
+364 
-376 HSHSHFPIPT
+376 
-386 FPFPPF
+386 
-392 PHSHSRHF
+392 
-400 CIPTPAILLLP
+400 
-411 FRLFPH
+411 
-417 SHSRH
+417 
-422 SRTPTTAIP
+422 
-431 AFPFPPFPH
+431 
-440 SHSCHLHIPTP
+440 
-451 TIPTFPFPPFPH
+451 
-463 SHSLHSR
+463 
-470 TPIPAIPT
+470 
-478 FPFLPFPHFPSR
+478 
-490 HSHFPIPAL
+490 
-499 PFPPFPLSHSHHSHI
+499 
-514 PFPTIPALPFP
+514 
-525 HSHSRHSH
+525 
-533 TLFSAIPTFP
+533 
-543 FPPFPHSHSR
+543 
-553 YSHIPIPTFPFLP
+553 
-566 FPHSHSR
+566 
-573 RSHTPI
+573 
-579 PAIPAFP
+579 
-586 LLLFSY
+586 
-592 SHSGYFCTPI
+592 
-602 PTIPTIPTFPFPLFP
+602 
-617 HSHSCHSHFPI
+617 
-628 PTIPALPFPPPPH
+628 PPPPERQ
-641 FHSCYSYIPA
+641 PRA
-651 VPTFPFPPFPHSHS
+651 AAGE
-665 HIPIPTFPF
+665 
-674 LPYPHSH
+674 
-681 SHIPGADTAFHAH
+681 PGAGLREETRLDPARGPGGPRSPKLAAPARMEEPAPGAIVVRIGIPDLQQT
-694 PQKCLRL
+694 KCLRL
-701 NPEVPVWVSKQRILC
+701 NPDVPVWISKQRILC

-728 GLFQPACN
+728 GLFQPAFN

-750 EYPPSPDTPL
+750 EYPLNPDTPV
-760 PYLEFRYKRRVYSQ
+760 PYLEFRYKRRVYTQ
-774 PLLDDKQFAK
+774 TLLDDKQFAK

-802 SEKVCRLLEKGLDPN
+802 AEKVCRLLEKGLDPN

-831 AQLELSSEMIKAL
+831 AQLELSAEMIKAL

-867 CRNHT
+867 CRNHA

-904 PYCCELLLHDHARL
+904 PYCCELLLHDYARL

-1026 YTKRRRLLGSGGLAS
+1026 YTKRRRILGAGGLSS
-1041 PRVLQRSASDNN
+1041 PRMLQRSASDNN

-1069 SLPPQLLVQMQ
+1069 SLPPQLLAQMQ
-1080 EAAAGIAAS
+1080 EAAAG
-1089 GMGTGDG
+1089 DG
-1096 SLPAVAGGG
+1096 SLASSGSARSAHSRSPSLQRVQEEKEADLPTLRRSSRGKASPGGPAGPPGPG
-1105 RPAAG
+1105 
-1110 TAPASPAPH
+1110 SEPAPH

-1150 GDGEIQLNRGE
+1150 GEGEIQLNRGE

-1169 EGGFWEGSV
+1169 EGGFWEGTV
-1178 KGRSGWFPAECVE
+1178 KGRTGWFPAECVE
-1191 EVQMRQYDS
+1191 EVQMRQYDP

-1306 GHKQVVALIRQG
+1306 GHKQVVSLIRQG
-1318 GNHLLMKVVSVSR
+1318 GNHLVMKVVSVSR
-1331 KPDSEEG
+1331 KPESEEVV
-1338 SRKKAPPPPKR
+1338 RKKAPPPPKR

-1360 SMTAELEELGKAE
+1360 SMTAELEELE
-1373 KLDEILAATE
+1373 KLDEILAAAE
-1383 PALRAELVE
+1383 PALRADIVE

-1415 VSQREFRGNGETH
+1415 SLFERQGMAAHSGVLAGAEKPHVSLRKGI
-1428 PQLPRFPCFPGED
+1428 PRTKSVGED

-1454 RSTSMTDT
+1454 RSTSMQDT

-1508 SSFKPGLEAKLHGLP
+1508 SSFKPSLEAKLHGLP
-1523 QVLSAA
+1523 QVISAA
-1529 EMYDQARGSM
+1529 EVYDQARTSI

-1563 PTEIPRPGPA
+1563 PTEIPRPGPSA
-1573 VTPPEKLKRKG
+1573 TPPEKLKRKG

-1628 LAITGGYSSR
+1628 LSITGGFTR

-1646 HRLDY
+1646 HRLSGVEY
-1651 QHHPGIAQV
+1651 QHHAGIAQV
-1660 EAAGLPFA
+1660 EATSIPFA
-1668 TAIAAGVM
+1668 TAIAGVM

-1692 LSVGAIEGPAPGGSE
+1692 LSVGAIEGTPPSSD

-1805 DRGDLES
+1805 ERGELES
-1812 LVSPAYSP
+1812 LVSPVYSP
-1820 GGKVVMAMRAEPPG
+1820 GGKGAIGTDSGTLAPAKSQWGTPSTLRKETEARAETPG
-1834 KEEKKPEDKKSM
+1834 KEEKKQEDKKSM

-1872 EIGLEIK
+1872 EIGLEMK
-1879 EESPA
+1879 EEQAA
-1884 VPEVCA
+1884 VPEACA

-1906 KPPASPASE
+1906 KPPASPASD
-1915 KALGQGSSEE
+1915 KTLGQGSSEE

-1973 PVSHLAAPGTPSL
+1973 PVSHLATPSTPSI
-1986 PAAAVAPSPPGATPS
+1986 PAAAVAPSTTGGTPS
-2001 GKPSDAPAAPESA
+2001 GKPSDAPVAPESA

-2064 QTFLLEKPPVPPK
+2064 QTFILEKPPVPPK

-2103 LISQH
+2103 LISQQ
-2108 HAATLAAT
+2108 HAATLA
-2116 SAARPRYLFQRRSK
+2116 SASIGRPRYLFQRRSK

-2137 SRPGHGAEED
+2137 SRPIHGADDD

-2183 SPVVAARL
+2183 SPVVAARQ
-2191 FSSLGELSTISQRSS
+2191 EA
-2206 GTTFTVRPGSRYPV
+2206 PV
-2220 TRRTPSPVK
+2220 PSPT
-2229 PAALERPE
+2229 LE
-2237 PLSTVRPYGLT
+2237 L
-2248 PPTIL
+2248 
-2253 KSSSLSIPH
+2253 
-2262 EPKEVRFV
+2262 
-2270 VRSVSA
+2270 
-2276 RSRSPSPSPSPGP
+2276 
-2289 PLHTLHPPRPF
+2289 
-2300 MQKPLHLWNKY
+2300 
-2311 DVGDWL
+2311 
-2317 ESINLV
+2317 
-2323 EHRDKF
+2323 
-2329 EDHEIEG
+2329 
-2336 THLPALTKEDFVEL
+2336 
-2350 GVTRVGH
+2350 
-2357 RMNIERAL
+2357 
-2365 KQLVDS
+2365 

>member
-1 MLDPCWVPIP
+1 MEEPAPGAIVVRIGI
-11 NPCWDPFWDPC
+11 
-22 PYPFPNPH
+22 
-30 RDLCWDPFLNPC
+30 
-42 RNPCPDLFPNPCP
+42 PDLQQ
-55 DPCPERGNSSGTDT
+55 T
-69 DPLSFVSSIFNFKKI
+69 
-84 RKTWEFP
+84 
-91 ISHRFLLS
+91 
-99 RTLPFPLFP
+99 
-108 HSHSRRSHTPIPSVP
+108 
-123 TFPFPPFPHSHSA
+123 
-136 IPTFPFPP
+136 
-144 FQHSHSRHLH
+144 
-154 ISIPAIPTFPF
+154 
-165 PPFPL
+165 
-170 SHSRHSCIPIPTI
+170 
-183 HTFPF
+183 
-188 PPFPHS
+188 
-194 IPTIPALPHP
+194 
-204 PSPHSHSCTPIPI
+204 
-217 FPFPHSHSHHS
+217 
-228 HFPIPATPIFP
+228 
-239 FLPFPHS
+239 
-246 HSCRSHFPI
+246 
-255 PTIPTFPFPPFP
+255 
-267 HSHSHHSHTPIPT
+267 
-280 FPFPPFPH
+280 
-288 SHSHRSHIPIPAIP
+288 
-302 TFPFS
+302 
-307 PFLHSHSHHSC
+307 
-318 IPTPVILLLPF
+318 
-329 RPFLHSHSR
+329 
-338 RSCTPIPTI
+338 
-347 PTFPFPPFPHS
+347 
-358 HSRHFC
+358 
-364 TPIPTIPTLPFP
+364 
-376 HSHSHFPIPT
+376 
-386 FPFPPF
+386 
-392 PHSHSRHF
+392 
-400 CIPTPAILLLP
+400 
-411 FRLFPH
+411 
-417 SHSRH
+417 
-422 SRTPTTAIP
+422 
-431 AFPFPPFPH
+431 
-440 SHSCHLHIPTP
+440 
-451 TIPTFPFPPFPH
+451 
-463 SHSLHSR
+463 
-470 TPIPAIPT
+470 
-478 FPFLPFPHFPSR
+478 
-490 HSHFPIPAL
+490 
-499 PFPPFPLSHSHHSHI
+499 
-514 PFPTIPALPFP
+514 
-525 HSHSRHSH
+525 
-533 TLFSAIPTFP
+533 
-543 FPPFPHSHSR
+543 
-553 YSHIPIPTFPFLP
+553 
-566 FPHSHSR
+566 
-573 RSHTPI
+573 
-579 PAIPAFP
+579 
-586 LLLFSY
+586 
-592 SHSGYFCTPI
+592 
-602 PTIPTIPTFPFPLFP
+602 
-617 HSHSCHSHFPI
+617 
-628 PTIPALPFPPPPH
+628 
-641 FHSCYSYIPA
+641 
-651 VPTFPFPPFPHSHS
+651 
-665 HIPIPTFPF
+665 
-674 LPYPHSH
+674 
-681 SHIPGADTAFHAH
+681 
-694 PQKCLRL
+694 KCLRL
-701 NPEVPVWVSKQRILC
+701 NPDVPVWVSKQRILC

-728 GLFQPACN
+728 GLFQPAFN

-750 EYPPSPDTPL
+750 EYPLNPDTPV
-760 PYLEFRYKRRVYSQ
+760 PYLEFRYKRRVYTQS
-774 PLLDDKQFAK
+774 LLDDKQFAK

-802 SEKVCRLLEKGLDPN
+802 VEKVCRLLEKGLDPN

-831 AQLELSSEMIKAL
+831 AQLEHGTEMIKAL

-904 PYCCELLLHDHARL
+904 PYCCELLLHDYAKL

-1026 YTKRRRLLGSGGLAS
+1026 YTKRRRILCAGGLSS
-1041 PRVLQRSASDNN
+1041 PRMLQRSASDNN
-1053 LKAESRASYSP
+1053 LKADSRASYSP

-1080 EAAAGIAAS
+1080 EAAVGVV
-1089 GMGTGDG
+1089 TGDG
-1096 SLPAVAGGG
+1096 SLVSTSSARSAHSRSPSLQRVQEEKEADLPTLRRSSRSKASPGGPAGPPGPGPGAE
-1105 RPAAG
+1105 
-1110 TAPASPAPH
+1110 PAPH

-1150 GDGEIQLNRGE
+1150 GEGEIQLNRGE

-1169 EGGFWEGSV
+1169 EGGFWEGTV
-1178 KGRSGWFPAECVE
+1178 KGRTGWFPAECVE
-1191 EVQMRQYDS
+1191 EVQMRQYDP

-1306 GHKQVVALIRQG
+1306 GHKQVVSLIRQG
-1318 GNHLLMKVVSVSR
+1318 GNHLVMKVVSVSR
-1331 KPDSEEG
+1331 KPESEEVV
-1338 SRKKAPPPPKR
+1338 RKKAPPPPKR

-1360 SMTAELEELGKAE
+1360 SMTAELEELE
-1373 KLDEILAATE
+1373 KLDEILAAAE
-1383 PALRAELVE
+1383 PSLRADIVE

-1415 VSQREFRGNGETH
+1415 SLFERQGMAAHSGVLSGAEKPHVSLRKGI
-1428 PQLPRFPCFPGED
+1428 PRTKSVGED

-1454 RSTSMTDT
+1454 RSTSMQDT

-1483 YYFDTG
+1483 YYFDTA

-1508 SSFKPGLEAKLHGLP
+1508 SSFKPSLEAKLHGLP
-1523 QVLSAA
+1523 QVISAA
-1529 EMYDQARGSM
+1529 EMYDQARTSI

-1563 PTEIPRPGPA
+1563 PTEIPRPGPSA
-1573 VTPPEKLKRKG
+1573 TPPEKLKRKG

-1628 LAITGGYSSR
+1628 LSITGGFTR

-1646 HRLDY
+1646 HRLSGVEY
-1651 QHHPGIAQV
+1651 QHHTGIAQV
-1660 EAAGLPFA
+1660 EATSIPFA
-1668 TAIAAGVM
+1668 TAIAGVM
-1676 KDRDRRL
+1676 KDRERRL
-1683 DERRKSTVF
+1683 DEKRKSTVF
-1692 LSVGAIEGPAPGGSE
+1692 LSVGAIEGSPPSSD

-1786 SPDSDRAAP
+1786 SPDSERAAP

-1805 DRGDLES
+1805 ERGELES

-1820 GGKVVMAMRAEPPG
+1820 GGKAAIGTDSGTLAPTKSQWGTPSTLRKETEARAETPG
-1834 KEEKKPEDKKSM
+1834 KEEKKQEDKKSM

-1872 EIGLEIK
+1872 EIELEVK
-1879 EESPA
+1879 EEKPA
-1884 VPEVCA
+1884 VPETCT

-1898 EPQPSPVG
+1898 EAQPSPVG
-1906 KPPASPASE
+1906 KPPVSPASD
-1915 KALGQGSSEE
+1915 KTLGQGSSEE

-1973 PVSHLAAPGTPSL
+1973 PVSHLATPSTPSI
-1986 PAAAVAPSPPGATPS
+1986 PAAAVAPSTTGGTPS
-2001 GKPSDAPAAPESA
+2001 GKPSDAPVAPESA

-2064 QTFLLEKPPVPPK
+2064 QTFILEKPPVPPK

-2103 LISQH
+2103 LISQQ
-2108 HAATLAAT
+2108 HAATLA
-2116 SAARPRYLFQRRSK
+2116 SASIGRPRYLFQRRSK

-2137 SRPGHGAEED
+2137 SRPIHGADDD

-2183 SPVVAARL
+2183 SPVVAAR
-2191 FSSLGELSTISQRSS
+2191 SCNS
-2206 GTTFTVRPGSRYPV
+2206 Y
-2220 TRRTPSPVK
+2220 K
-2229 PAALERPE
+2229 
-2237 PLSTVRPYGLT
+2237 
-2248 PPTIL
+2248 
-2253 KSSSLSIPH
+2253 
-2262 EPKEVRFV
+2262 
-2270 VRSVSA
+2270 
-2276 RSRSPSPSPSPGP
+2276 
-2289 PLHTLHPPRPF
+2289 
-2300 MQKPLHLWNKY
+2300 NC
-2311 DVGDWL
+2311 
-2317 ESINLV
+2317 
-2323 EHRDKF
+2323 
-2329 EDHEIEG
+2329 
-2336 THLPALTKEDFVEL
+2336 
-2350 GVTRVGH
+2350 
-2357 RMNIERAL
+2357 
-2365 KQLVDS
+2365 

>member
-1 MLDPCWVPIP
+1 MPLSPAGSQHESPDSPPPEPLPERQPRAAAAGEPSAGLREETRLDPARGPAGPRSPKLAAPARMEEPAPGAIVVRIGI
-11 NPCWDPFWDPC
+11 
-22 PYPFPNPH
+22 
-30 RDLCWDPFLNPC
+30 
-42 RNPCPDLFPNPCP
+42 PDLQQ
-55 DPCPERGNSSGTDT
+55 T
-69 DPLSFVSSIFNFKKI
+69 
-84 RKTWEFP
+84 
-91 ISHRFLLS
+91 
-99 RTLPFPLFP
+99 
-108 HSHSRRSHTPIPSVP
+108 
-123 TFPFPPFPHSHSA
+123 
-136 IPTFPFPP
+136 
-144 FQHSHSRHLH
+144 
-154 ISIPAIPTFPF
+154 
-165 PPFPL
+165 
-170 SHSRHSCIPIPTI
+170 
-183 HTFPF
+183 
-188 PPFPHS
+188 
-194 IPTIPALPHP
+194 
-204 PSPHSHSCTPIPI
+204 
-217 FPFPHSHSHHS
+217 
-228 HFPIPATPIFP
+228 
-239 FLPFPHS
+239 
-246 HSCRSHFPI
+246 
-255 PTIPTFPFPPFP
+255 
-267 HSHSHHSHTPIPT
+267 
-280 FPFPPFPH
+280 
-288 SHSHRSHIPIPAIP
+288 
-302 TFPFS
+302 
-307 PFLHSHSHHSC
+307 
-318 IPTPVILLLPF
+318 
-329 RPFLHSHSR
+329 
-338 RSCTPIPTI
+338 
-347 PTFPFPPFPHS
+347 
-358 HSRHFC
+358 
-364 TPIPTIPTLPFP
+364 
-376 HSHSHFPIPT
+376 
-386 FPFPPF
+386 
-392 PHSHSRHF
+392 
-400 CIPTPAILLLP
+400 
-411 FRLFPH
+411 
-417 SHSRH
+417 
-422 SRTPTTAIP
+422 
-431 AFPFPPFPH
+431 
-440 SHSCHLHIPTP
+440 
-451 TIPTFPFPPFPH
+451 
-463 SHSLHSR
+463 
-470 TPIPAIPT
+470 
-478 FPFLPFPHFPSR
+478 
-490 HSHFPIPAL
+490 
-499 PFPPFPLSHSHHSHI
+499 
-514 PFPTIPALPFP
+514 
-525 HSHSRHSH
+525 
-533 TLFSAIPTFP
+533 
-543 FPPFPHSHSR
+543 
-553 YSHIPIPTFPFLP
+553 
-566 FPHSHSR
+566 
-573 RSHTPI
+573 
-579 PAIPAFP
+579 
-586 LLLFSY
+586 
-592 SHSGYFCTPI
+592 
-602 PTIPTIPTFPFPLFP
+602 
-617 HSHSCHSHFPI
+617 
-628 PTIPALPFPPPPH
+628 
-641 FHSCYSYIPA
+641 
-651 VPTFPFPPFPHSHS
+651 
-665 HIPIPTFPF
+665 
-674 LPYPHSH
+674 
-681 SHIPGADTAFHAH
+681 
-694 PQKCLRL
+694 KCLRL
-701 NPEVPVWVSKQRILC
+701 NPDVPVWVSKQRILC

-728 GLFQPACN
+728 GLFQPAFN

-750 EYPPSPDTPL
+750 EYPLNPDTPV
-760 PYLEFRYKRRVYSQ
+760 PYLEFRYKRRVYTQ
-774 PLLDDKQFAK
+774 ALLDDKQFAK

-802 SEKVCRLLEKGLDPN
+802 AEKVCRLLEKGLDPN

-867 CRNHT
+867 CRNHA

-904 PYCCELLLHDHARL
+904 PYCCELLLHDYARL

-1026 YTKRRRLLGSGGLAS
+1026 YTKRRRILGGGGLAS
-1041 PRVLQRSASDNN
+1041 PRLLQRSASDNN

-1080 EAAAGIAAS
+1080 EAAAGVVVAA
-1089 GMGTGDG
+1089 GDG
-1096 SLPAVAGGG
+1096 GLAGPGSARSAHSRSPSLQRVQEEKEADLPTLRRSSRGKASPGGPAGPPGPGAE
-1105 RPAAG
+1105 
-1110 TAPASPAPH
+1110 PAPH

-1150 GDGEIQLNRGE
+1150 GEGEIQLNRGE

-1169 EGGFWEGSV
+1169 EGGFWEGTV
-1178 KGRSGWFPAECVE
+1178 KGRTGWFPAECVE

-1214 HYTVGSYDNFTSHS
+1214 HYTVGSYDTFTSHS

-1306 GHKQVVALIRQG
+1306 GHKQVVSLIRQG
-1318 GNHLLMKVVSVSR
+1318 GNHLVMKVVSVSR
-1331 KPDSEEG
+1331 KPESEEVV
-1338 SRKKAPPPPKR
+1338 RKKAPPPPKR

-1360 SMTAELEELGKAE
+1360 SMTAELEELE
-1373 KLDEILAATE
+1373 KLDEILAAAE
-1383 PALRAELVE
+1383 PALRADIVE

-1415 VSQREFRGNGETH
+1415 SLFERQGMAAHSGVLAGAEKPHVSLRKGI
-1428 PQLPRFPCFPGED
+1428 PRTKSVGED

-1454 RSTSMTDT
+1454 RSTSMQDT

-1508 SSFKPGLEAKLHGLP
+1508 SSFKPSLEAKLHGLP
-1523 QVLSAA
+1523 QVISAA
-1529 EMYDQARGSM
+1529 EMYDQARTSI

-1563 PTEIPRPGPA
+1563 PTEIPRPGPSA
-1573 VTPPEKLKRKG
+1573 TPPEKLKRKG

-1628 LAITGGYSSR
+1628 LAITSGFSR
-1638 EPSPTRRS
+1638 EPSPTRRG
-1646 HRLDY
+1646 HRLGGVEY
-1651 QHHPGIAQV
+1651 QHHAGIAQV
-1660 EAAGLPFA
+1660 EATSIPFA
-1668 TAIAAGVM
+1668 TAIAGVM

-1692 LSVGAIEGPAPGGSE
+1692 LSVGAIEGTPPPPSE

-1805 DRGDLES
+1805 ERGDLES

-1820 GGKVVMAMRAEPPG
+1820 GGKGVIGAIGAIGADSGTLAPAKSPWGTPSTLRKETEARAETPG

-1879 EESPA
+1879 EETPA
-1884 VPEVCA
+1884 VPEVCT
-1890 EPAESPKA
+1890 EPAEPPKA

-1906 KPPASPASE
+1906 KPPVSPAAD

-1973 PVSHLAAPGTPSL
+1973 PVSHLATPSTPSI
-1986 PAAAVAPSPPGATPS
+1986 PAAAVAPSTTGGTPS

-2064 QTFLLEKPPVPPK
+2064 QTFILEKPPVPPK

-2103 LISQH
+2103 LISQQ
-2108 HAATLAAT
+2108 HAATLA
-2116 SAARPRYLFQRRSK
+2116 SASIGRPRYLFQRRSK

-2137 SRPGHGAEED
+2137 SRPIHGADDD

-2206 GTTFTVRPGSRYPV
+2206 GTTYTVRPGSRYPV

-2229 PAALERPE
+2229 PALDRTE

>member
-1 MLDPCWVPIP
+1 MG
-11 NPCWDPFWDPC
+11 FWDWVLRDDTTSNALPDGSAHDSLE
-22 PYPFPNPH
+22 NPK
-30 RDLCWDPFLNPC
+30 
-42 RNPCPDLFPNPCP
+42 
-55 DPCPERGNSSGTDT
+55 
-69 DPLSFVSSIFNFKKI
+69 SFV
-84 RKTWEFP
+84 
-91 ISHRFLLS
+91 FL
-99 RTLPFPLFP
+99 
-108 HSHSRRSHTPIPSVP
+108 
-123 TFPFPPFPHSHSA
+123 A
-136 IPTFPFPP
+136 
-144 FQHSHSRHLH
+144 
-154 ISIPAIPTFPF
+154 
-165 PPFPL
+165 
-170 SHSRHSCIPIPTI
+170 
-183 HTFPF
+183 
-188 PPFPHS
+188 
-194 IPTIPALPHP
+194 
-204 PSPHSHSCTPIPI
+204 
-217 FPFPHSHSHHS
+217 
-228 HFPIPATPIFP
+228 
-239 FLPFPHS
+239 
-246 HSCRSHFPI
+246 
-255 PTIPTFPFPPFP
+255 
-267 HSHSHHSHTPIPT
+267 
-280 FPFPPFPH
+280 
-288 SHSHRSHIPIPAIP
+288 
-302 TFPFS
+302 
-307 PFLHSHSHHSC
+307 
-318 IPTPVILLLPF
+318 PV
-329 RPFLHSHSR
+329 
-338 RSCTPIPTI
+338 
-347 PTFPFPPFPHS
+347 
-358 HSRHFC
+358 
-364 TPIPTIPTLPFP
+364 
-376 HSHSHFPIPT
+376 
-386 FPFPPF
+386 
-392 PHSHSRHF
+392 
-400 CIPTPAILLLP
+400 
-411 FRLFPH
+411 
-417 SHSRH
+417 
-422 SRTPTTAIP
+422 
-431 AFPFPPFPH
+431 
-440 SHSCHLHIPTP
+440 
-451 TIPTFPFPPFPH
+451 
-463 SHSLHSR
+463 
-470 TPIPAIPT
+470 
-478 FPFLPFPHFPSR
+478 
-490 HSHFPIPAL
+490 
-499 PFPPFPLSHSHHSHI
+499 
-514 PFPTIPALPFP
+514 
-525 HSHSRHSH
+525 
-533 TLFSAIPTFP
+533 
-543 FPPFPHSHSR
+543 
-553 YSHIPIPTFPFLP
+553 
-566 FPHSHSR
+566 
-573 RSHTPI
+573 
-579 PAIPAFP
+579 
-586 LLLFSY
+586 
-592 SHSGYFCTPI
+592 
-602 PTIPTIPTFPFPLFP
+602 
-617 HSHSCHSHFPI
+617 
-628 PTIPALPFPPPPH
+628 
-641 FHSCYSYIPA
+641 
-651 VPTFPFPPFPHSHS
+651 
-665 HIPIPTFPF
+665 
-674 LPYPHSH
+674 
-681 SHIPGADTAFHAH
+681 IPGASWILPLTLIPFFFFF
-694 PQKCLRL
+694 KCLRL
-701 NPEVPVWVSKQRILC
+701 SPDVPVWVSKQRILC

-728 GLFQPACN
+728 GLFQPAFN

-750 EYPPSPDTPL
+750 EYPLNPDTPV
-760 PYLEFRYKRRVYSQ
+760 PYLEV
-774 PLLDDKQFAK
+774 
-784 LHTKANL
+784 TANL

-831 AQLELSSEMIKAL
+831 AQLELSAEMIKAL

-867 CRNHT
+867 CRNHA

-904 PYCCELLLHDHARL
+904 PYCCELLLHDYARL

-984 EIRNYNSQTAFQVAI
+984 EIRNYNSQTAFQVSRI
-999 IAGNFELAEIIKTHK
+999 PGNPMEIP
-1014 ESDVVPFRETPS
+1014 VPFRETPS

-1080 EAAAGIAAS
+1080 EAAAGMAGP
-1089 GMGTGDG
+1089 GMLPGISTVTYVFVYSPAGPAGPPAGPGTE
-1096 SLPAVAGGG
+1096 
-1105 RPAAG
+1105 
-1110 TAPASPAPH
+1110 PAPH

-1331 KPDSEEG
+1331 KPDTEEG
-1338 SRKKAPPPPKR
+1338 SRKKGEPRFPGMLGCAGFLG
-1349 APSTT
+1349 S
-1354 LTLRSK
+1354 
-1360 SMTAELEELGKAE
+1360 SMRRRKGE
-1373 KLDEILAATE
+1373 KLDEILAAAE

-1415 VSQREFRGNGETH
+1415 SLFERQGMAH
-1428 PQLPRFPCFPGED
+1428 PGVLAGTEKPHLPLRKGIPRTKSVGED

-1573 VTPPEKLKRKG
+1573 ATPPEKLKRKG

-1638 EPSPTRRS
+1638 EPSPTRRG

-1651 QHHPGIAQV
+1651 QHHPSIAQV

-1795 LFVDIQTKEP
+1795 LF
-1805 DRGDLES
+1805 
-1812 LVSPAYSP
+1812 A
-1820 GGKVVMAMRAEPPG
+1820 VMAVRAETPS

-1890 EPAESPKA
+1890 EPVESPKA

-1906 KPPASPASE
+1906 KPPVSPASE

-1973 PVSHLAAPGTPSL
+1973 PVSHLSAPSTPSL

-2174 GSTLDPGKK
+2174 GSALDPGKK

>member
-1 MLDPCWVPIP
+1 MEEPAPGAIVVRIGI
-11 NPCWDPFWDPC
+11 
-22 PYPFPNPH
+22 
-30 RDLCWDPFLNPC
+30 
-42 RNPCPDLFPNPCP
+42 PDLQQ
-55 DPCPERGNSSGTDT
+55 T
-69 DPLSFVSSIFNFKKI
+69 
-84 RKTWEFP
+84 
-91 ISHRFLLS
+91 
-99 RTLPFPLFP
+99 
-108 HSHSRRSHTPIPSVP
+108 
-123 TFPFPPFPHSHSA
+123 
-136 IPTFPFPP
+136 
-144 FQHSHSRHLH
+144 
-154 ISIPAIPTFPF
+154 
-165 PPFPL
+165 
-170 SHSRHSCIPIPTI
+170 
-183 HTFPF
+183 
-188 PPFPHS
+188 
-194 IPTIPALPHP
+194 
-204 PSPHSHSCTPIPI
+204 
-217 FPFPHSHSHHS
+217 
-228 HFPIPATPIFP
+228 
-239 FLPFPHS
+239 
-246 HSCRSHFPI
+246 
-255 PTIPTFPFPPFP
+255 
-267 HSHSHHSHTPIPT
+267 
-280 FPFPPFPH
+280 
-288 SHSHRSHIPIPAIP
+288 
-302 TFPFS
+302 
-307 PFLHSHSHHSC
+307 
-318 IPTPVILLLPF
+318 
-329 RPFLHSHSR
+329 
-338 RSCTPIPTI
+338 
-347 PTFPFPPFPHS
+347 
-358 HSRHFC
+358 
-364 TPIPTIPTLPFP
+364 
-376 HSHSHFPIPT
+376 
-386 FPFPPF
+386 
-392 PHSHSRHF
+392 
-400 CIPTPAILLLP
+400 
-411 FRLFPH
+411 
-417 SHSRH
+417 
-422 SRTPTTAIP
+422 
-431 AFPFPPFPH
+431 
-440 SHSCHLHIPTP
+440 
-451 TIPTFPFPPFPH
+451 
-463 SHSLHSR
+463 
-470 TPIPAIPT
+470 
-478 FPFLPFPHFPSR
+478 
-490 HSHFPIPAL
+490 
-499 PFPPFPLSHSHHSHI
+499 
-514 PFPTIPALPFP
+514 
-525 HSHSRHSH
+525 
-533 TLFSAIPTFP
+533 
-543 FPPFPHSHSR
+543 
-553 YSHIPIPTFPFLP
+553 
-566 FPHSHSR
+566 
-573 RSHTPI
+573 
-579 PAIPAFP
+579 
-586 LLLFSY
+586 
-592 SHSGYFCTPI
+592 
-602 PTIPTIPTFPFPLFP
+602 
-617 HSHSCHSHFPI
+617 
-628 PTIPALPFPPPPH
+628 
-641 FHSCYSYIPA
+641 
-651 VPTFPFPPFPHSHS
+651 
-665 HIPIPTFPF
+665 
-674 LPYPHSH
+674 
-681 SHIPGADTAFHAH
+681 
-694 PQKCLRL
+694 KCLRL
-701 NPEVPVWVSKQRILC
+701 NPDVPVWVSKQRILC

-728 GLFQPACN
+728 GLFQPAFN

-750 EYPPSPDTPL
+750 EYPLNPDTPV
-760 PYLEFRYKRRVYSQ
+760 PYLEFRYKRRVYTQS
-774 PLLDDKQFAK
+774 LLDDKQFAK

-802 SEKVCRLLEKGLDPN
+802 VEKVCRLLEKGLDPN

-831 AQLELSSEMIKAL
+831 AQLEHGTEMIKAL

-904 PYCCELLLHDHARL
+904 PYCCELLLHDYAKL

-1026 YTKRRRLLGSGGLAS
+1026 YTKRRRILCAGGLSS
-1041 PRVLQRSASDNN
+1041 PRMLQRSASDNN
-1053 LKAESRASYSP
+1053 LKADSRASYSP

-1080 EAAAGIAAS
+1080 EAAVGVV
-1089 GMGTGDG
+1089 TGDG
-1096 SLPAVAGGG
+1096 SLVSTSSARSAHSRSPSLQRVQEEKEADLPTLRRSSRSKASPGGPAGPPGPGPGAE
-1105 RPAAG
+1105 
-1110 TAPASPAPH
+1110 PAPH

-1150 GDGEIQLNRGE
+1150 GEGEIQLNRGE

-1169 EGGFWEGSV
+1169 EGGFWEGTV
-1178 KGRSGWFPAECVE
+1178 KGRTGWFPAECVE
-1191 EVQMRQYDS
+1191 EVQMRQYDP

-1306 GHKQVVALIRQG
+1306 GHKQVVSLIRQG
-1318 GNHLLMKVVSVSR
+1318 GNHLVMKVVSVSR
-1331 KPDSEEG
+1331 KPESEEVV
-1338 SRKKAPPPPKR
+1338 RKKAPPPPKR

-1360 SMTAELEELGKAE
+1360 SMTAELEELE
-1373 KLDEILAATE
+1373 KLDEILAAAE
-1383 PALRAELVE
+1383 PSLRADIVE

-1415 VSQREFRGNGETH
+1415 SLFERQGMAAHSGVLSGAEKPHVSLRKGI
-1428 PQLPRFPCFPGED
+1428 PRTKSVGED

-1454 RSTSMTDT
+1454 RSTSMQDT

-1483 YYFDTG
+1483 YYFDTA

-1508 SSFKPGLEAKLHGLP
+1508 SSFKPSLEAKLHGLP
-1523 QVLSAA
+1523 QVISAA
-1529 EMYDQARGSM
+1529 EMYDQARTSI

-1563 PTEIPRPGPA
+1563 PTEIPRPGPSA
-1573 VTPPEKLKRKG
+1573 TPPEKLKRKG

-1628 LAITGGYSSR
+1628 LSITGGFTR

-1646 HRLDY
+1646 HRLSGVEY
-1651 QHHPGIAQV
+1651 QHHTGIAQV
-1660 EAAGLPFA
+1660 EATSIPFA
-1668 TAIAAGVM
+1668 TAIAGVM
-1676 KDRDRRL
+1676 KDRERRL
-1683 DERRKSTVF
+1683 DEKRKSTVF
-1692 LSVGAIEGPAPGGSE
+1692 LSVGAIEGSPPSSD

-1786 SPDSDRAAP
+1786 SPDSERAAP

-1805 DRGDLES
+1805 ERGELES

-1820 GGKVVMAMRAEPPG
+1820 GGKAAIGTDSGTLAPTKSQWGTPSTLRKETEARAETPG
-1834 KEEKKPEDKKSM
+1834 KEEKKQEDKKSM

-1872 EIGLEIK
+1872 EIELEVK
-1879 EESPA
+1879 EEKPA
-1884 VPEVCA
+1884 VPETCT

-1898 EPQPSPVG
+1898 EAQPSPVG
-1906 KPPASPASE
+1906 KPPVSPASD
-1915 KALGQGSSEE
+1915 KTLGQGSSEE

-1973 PVSHLAAPGTPSL
+1973 PVSHLATPSTPSI
-1986 PAAAVAPSPPGATPS
+1986 PAAAVAPSTTGGTPS
-2001 GKPSDAPAAPESA
+2001 GKPSDAPVAPESA

-2064 QTFLLEKPPVPPK
+2064 QTFILEKPPVPPK

-2103 LISQH
+2103 LISQQ
-2108 HAATLAAT
+2108 HAATLA
-2116 SAARPRYLFQRRSK
+2116 SASIGRPRYLFQRRSK

-2137 SRPGHGAEED
+2137 SRPIHGADDD

-2183 SPVVAARL
+2183 SPVVAAR
-2191 FSSLGELSTISQRSS
+2191 
-2206 GTTFTVRPGSRYPV
+2206 
-2220 TRRTPSPVK
+2220 
-2229 PAALERPE
+2229 
-2237 PLSTVRPYGLT
+2237 GL
-2248 PPTIL
+2248 
-2253 KSSSLSIPH
+2253 
-2262 EPKEVRFV
+2262 
-2270 VRSVSA
+2270 
-2276 RSRSPSPSPSPGP
+2276 
-2289 PLHTLHPPRPF
+2289 
-2300 MQKPLHLWNKY
+2300 
-2311 DVGDWL
+2311 
-2317 ESINLV
+2317 
-2323 EHRDKF
+2323 
-2329 EDHEIEG
+2329 
-2336 THLPALTKEDFVEL
+2336 
-2350 GVTRVGH
+2350 
-2357 RMNIERAL
+2357 
-2365 KQLVDS
+2365 